1 MAAKKREETYEPS
14 QYQKAI
20 FDYIEHEKGN
30 LVVEAAAG
38 SGKTYTLIKALGLIP
53 QDKRVLM
60 TAFNKDIVKELTKKV
75 KGFPNV
81 EVRTLHGLGMILT
94 TRGLRIGGRK
104 PEGYK
109 YTQLIYNHWQDLTKT
124 NIKKLARNA
133 RKSFVE
139 NTKKLV
145 DFGRFYIATT
155 KTDMI
160 EIMVK
165 YDIPC
170 VADEVD
176 VALQIM
182 AMGAKDIEN
191 IDYTDMIWMP
201 HIYDLHLK
209 ECEYDYIMVDE
220 CQDMNVAER
229 KLVLRCLK
237 EGGRLIAV
245 GDSNQC
251 IYGFSGSD
259 PESFRAIQSL
269 PNTVS
274 MPLSISYR
282 CPEAVVTFAKNLV
295 PSIEAKP
302 NAEEGVILDGVSI
315 EDVQDG
321 DMVLCRNNAPLLQV
335 YCKLLEQGKKA
346 YIRGS
351 DVGKN
356 LKSIVTSTHQEYL
369 HSNLKQDGVFIR
381 LYEDLFNSRK
391 AIMERYGIS
400 QEDAMNHE
408 TIQNKLD
415 MIRAL
420 EVLGFELKT
429 AEQLERKI
437 DEIFPKNDKGEG
449 IMLSTIHKAK
459 GLEADNVFIACAS
472 LMPSKSAVEEWQ
484 VKQERNLMYVA
495 YTRAKKLLA
504 FLDEEETPD
513 FDNFSSKLES
523 KLKYAETMV
532 AAILGKSFKPTMN
545 EAMAKSIVE
554 RAKARKIFA
563 PIEVN
568 TVSMENDKKEEEPTD
583 LSFDAALRKPSK
595 RRKITL

>member
-1 MAAKKREETYEPS
+1 MAKKKTAIEYEPS

-20 FDYIEHEKGN
+20 FDYIQHEKGN

-38 SGKTYTLIKALGLIP
+38 SGKTYTLVKALSLIP

-75 KGFPNV
+75 KEFPNV

-94 TRGLRIGGRK
+94 TRGLRIGGMK

-124 NIKKLARNA
+124 NINKLSRNA

-145 DFGRFYIATT
+145 DFGRFYLATT
-155 KTDMI
+155 RSEMI
-160 EIMVK
+160 ELMTK

-176 VALQIM
+176 VALKVM
-182 AMGAKDIEN
+182 AIGGKNLDS

-201 HIYDLHLK
+201 HIYDLHLQ
-209 ECEYDYIMVDE
+209 ECEYDFIMVDE
-220 CQDMNVAER
+220 CQDLNVAER
-229 KLVLRCLK
+229 NLVLRCLK

-259 PESFRAIQSL
+259 PDSFRAIQSI

-282 CPEAVVTFAKNLV
+282 CPESVVKFAQNIV
-295 PSIEAKP
+295 PSIEAKQG
-302 NAEEGVILDGVSI
+302 AEEGVILDCVSLD
-315 EDVQDG
+315 DVHDG

-335 YCKLLEQGKKA
+335 YCKLLEQGKRA

-356 LKSIVTSTHQEYL
+356 LQNIVIGTHKDYL
-369 HSNLKQDGVFIR
+369 HTNLKRDGVFIR

-400 QEDAMNHE
+400 QEDAMKHE
-408 TIQNKLD
+408 TIQAKLD

-420 EVLGFELKT
+420 EVLGADLTTTEELTK
-429 AEQLERKI
+429 KI
-437 DEIFPKNDKGEG
+437 EDIFPKNDKGEG
-449 IMLSTIHKAK
+449 IMLSTVHKAK

-472 LMPSKSAVEEWQ
+472 LMPSKSALDEWQ
-484 VKQERNLMYVA
+484 VQQERNLMYVA
-495 YTRAKKLLA
+495 YTRAKKVLG
-504 FLDEEETPD
+504 FLNEEETPD
-513 FDNFSSKLES
+513 VDNFSSKLEA
-523 KLKYAETMV
+523 KLRQAEMMV
-532 AAILGKSFKPTMN
+532 AAILGKTFKATMN

-554 RAKARKIFA
+554 RVTARKIFA
-563 PIEVN
+563 PITTN
-568 TVSMENDKKEEEPTD
+568 TVSMDNDEKGNESTD
-583 LSFDAALRKPSK
+583 LSFNSALRKKTK
-595 RRKITL
+595 RRK

>member
-1 MAAKKREETYEPS
+1 MAKKKTAIEYEPS

-20 FDYIEHEKGN
+20 FDYIQHEKGN

-38 SGKTYTLIKALGLIP
+38 SGKTYTLVKALSLIP

-75 KGFPNV
+75 KEFPNV

-94 TRGLRIGGRK
+94 TRGLGIGGMK

-124 NIKKLARNA
+124 NINKLSRNA

-145 DFGRFYIATT
+145 DFGRFYLATT
-155 KTDMI
+155 RSEMI
-160 EIMVK
+160 ELMTK

-176 VALQIM
+176 VALKVM
-182 AMGAKDIEN
+182 AIGGKNLDS

-201 HIYDLHLK
+201 HIYDLHLQ
-209 ECEYDYIMVDE
+209 ECEYDFIMVDE
-220 CQDMNVAER
+220 CQDLNVAER
-229 KLVLRCLK
+229 NLVLRCLK

-259 PESFRAIQSL
+259 PDSFRAIQSI

-282 CPEAVVTFAKNLV
+282 CPESVVKFAQNLV
-295 PSIEAKP
+295 PSIEAKQG
-302 NAEEGVILDGVSI
+302 AEEGVILDCVSLD
-315 EDVQDG
+315 DVHDG

-335 YCKLLEQGKKA
+335 YCKLLEQGKRA

-356 LKSIVTSTHQEYL
+356 LQNIVIGTHKDYL
-369 HSNLKQDGVFIR
+369 HTNLKRDGVFIR

-400 QEDAMNHE
+400 QEDAMKHE
-408 TIQNKLD
+408 TIQAKLD

-420 EVLGFELKT
+420 EVLGADLTTTEELTK
-429 AEQLERKI
+429 KI
-437 DEIFPKNDKGEG
+437 EDIFPKNDKGEG
-449 IMLSTIHKAK
+449 IMLSTVHKAK

-472 LMPSKSAVEEWQ
+472 LMPSKSALDEWQ
-484 VKQERNLMYVA
+484 VQQERNLMYVA
-495 YTRAKKLLA
+495 YTRAKKVLG
-504 FLDEEETPD
+504 FLNEEETPD
-513 FDNFSSKLES
+513 FDNFSSKLEA
-523 KLKYAETMV
+523 KLRQAEMMV
-532 AAILGKSFKPTMN
+532 AAILGKTFKATMN

-554 RAKARKIFA
+554 RVTARKIFA
-563 PIEVN
+563 PITTN
-568 TVSMENDKKEEEPTD
+568 TVSMDNNDKGNESTD
-583 LSFDAALRKPSK
+583 LSFKSALRKKTK
-595 RRKITL
+595 RRK

>member
-1 MAAKKREETYEPS
+1 MAKKKTAIEYEPS

-20 FDYIEHEKGN
+20 FDYIQHEKGN

-38 SGKTYTLIKALGLIP
+38 SGKTYTLVKALSLIP

-75 KGFPNV
+75 KEFPNV

-94 TRGLRIGGRK
+94 TRGLRIGGMK

-124 NIKKLARNA
+124 NINKLSRNA

-145 DFGRFYIATT
+145 DFGRFYLATT
-155 KTDMI
+155 RSEMI
-160 EIMVK
+160 ELMTK

-176 VALQIM
+176 VALKVM
-182 AMGAKDIEN
+182 AIGGKNLDS

-201 HIYDLHLK
+201 HIYDLHLQ
-209 ECEYDYIMVDE
+209 ECEYDFIMVDE
-220 CQDMNVAER
+220 CQDLNVAER
-229 KLVLRCLK
+229 NLVLRCLK

-259 PESFRAIQSL
+259 PDSFRAIQSI

-282 CPEAVVTFAKNLV
+282 CPESVVKFAQNLV
-295 PSIEAKP
+295 PSIEAKQG
-302 NAEEGVILDGVSI
+302 AEEGVILDCVSLD
-315 EDVQDG
+315 DVHDG

-335 YCKLLEQGKKA
+335 YCKLLEQGKRA

-356 LKSIVTSTHQEYL
+356 LQNIVIGTHKDYL
-369 HSNLKQDGVFIR
+369 HTNLKRDGVFIR

-400 QEDAMNHE
+400 QEDAMKHE
-408 TIQNKLD
+408 TIQAKLD

-420 EVLGFELKT
+420 EVLGADLT
-429 AEQLERKI
+429 TTEQLTKKI
-437 DEIFPKNDKGEG
+437 GDIFPKNDKGEG
-449 IMLSTIHKAK
+449 IMLSTVHKAK

-472 LMPSKSAVEEWQ
+472 LMPSKSALDEWQ
-484 VKQERNLMYVA
+484 VQQERNLMYVA
-495 YTRAKKLLA
+495 YTRAKKVLG
-504 FLDEEETPD
+504 FLNEEETPD
-513 FDNFSSKLES
+513 FDNFSSKLEA
-523 KLKYAETMV
+523 KLRQAEMMV
-532 AAILGKSFKPTMN
+532 AAILGKTFKATMN

-554 RAKARKIFA
+554 RVTARKIFA
-563 PIEVN
+563 PITTN
-568 TVSMENDKKEEEPTD
+568 MVSMDNDEKGNESTD
-583 LSFDAALRKPSK
+583 LSFNSALRKKTK
-595 RRKITL
+595 RRK

>member
-1 MAAKKREETYEPS
+1 MAKKKTAIEYEPS

-20 FDYIEHEKGN
+20 FDYIQHEKGN

-38 SGKTYTLIKALGLIP
+38 SGKTYTLVKALSLIP

-75 KGFPNV
+75 KEFPNV

-94 TRGLRIGGRK
+94 TRGLRIGGMK

-124 NIKKLARNA
+124 NINKLSRNA

-145 DFGRFYIATT
+145 DFGRFYLATT
-155 KTDMI
+155 RSEMI
-160 EIMVK
+160 ELMTK

-176 VALQIM
+176 VALKVM
-182 AMGAKDIEN
+182 AIGGKNLDS

-201 HIYDLHLK
+201 HIYDLHLQ
-209 ECEYDYIMVDE
+209 ECEYDFIMVDE
-220 CQDMNVAER
+220 CQDLNVAER
-229 KLVLRCLK
+229 NLVLRCLK

-259 PESFRAIQSL
+259 PDSFRAIQSI

-282 CPEAVVTFAKNLV
+282 CPESVVKFAQNLV
-295 PSIEAKP
+295 PSIEAKQG
-302 NAEEGVILDGVSI
+302 AEEGVILDCVSLD
-315 EDVQDG
+315 DVHDG

-335 YCKLLEQGKKA
+335 YCKLLEQGKRA

-356 LKSIVTSTHQEYL
+356 LQNIVIGTHKDYL
-369 HSNLKQDGVFIR
+369 HTNLKRDGVFIR

-400 QEDAMNHE
+400 QEDAMKHE
-408 TIQNKLD
+408 TIQAKLD

-420 EVLGFELKT
+420 EVLGADLTTTEELTK
-429 AEQLERKI
+429 KI
-437 DEIFPKNDKGEG
+437 EDIFPKNDKGEG
-449 IMLSTIHKAK
+449 IMLSTVHKAK

-472 LMPSKSAVEEWQ
+472 LMPSKSALDEWQ
-484 VKQERNLMYVA
+484 VQQERNLMYVA
-495 YTRAKKLLA
+495 YTRAKKVLG
-504 FLDEEETPD
+504 FLNEEETPD
-513 FDNFSSKLES
+513 FDNFSSKLEA
-523 KLKYAETMV
+523 KLRQAEIMV
-532 AAILGKSFKPTMN
+532 AAILGKTFKATMN

-554 RAKARKIFA
+554 RVTARKIFA
-563 PIEVN
+563 PITTN
-568 TVSMENDKKEEEPTD
+568 TVSMDNDEKGNESTD
-583 LSFDAALRKPSK
+583 LSFNSALRKKTK
-595 RRKITL
+595 RRK

>member
-1 MAAKKREETYEPS
+1 MAKKKTAIEYEPS

-20 FDYIEHEKGN
+20 FDYIQHEKGN

-38 SGKTYTLIKALGLIP
+38 SGKTYTLVKALSLIP

-75 KGFPNV
+75 KEFPNV

-94 TRGLRIGGRK
+94 TRGLGIGGMK

-124 NIKKLARNA
+124 NINKLSRNA

-145 DFGRFYIATT
+145 DFGRFYLATT
-155 KTDMI
+155 RSEMI
-160 EIMVK
+160 ELMTK

-176 VALQIM
+176 VALKVM
-182 AMGAKDIEN
+182 AIGGKNLDS

-201 HIYDLHLK
+201 HIYDLHLQ
-209 ECEYDYIMVDE
+209 ECEYDFIMVDE
-220 CQDMNVAER
+220 CQDLNVAER
-229 KLVLRCLK
+229 NLVLRCLK

-259 PESFRAIQSL
+259 PDSFRAIQSI

-282 CPEAVVTFAKNLV
+282 CPESVVKFAQNLV
-295 PSIEAKP
+295 PSIEAKQG
-302 NAEEGVILDGVSI
+302 AEEGVILDCVSLD
-315 EDVQDG
+315 DVHDG

-335 YCKLLEQGKKA
+335 YCKLLEQGKRA

-356 LKSIVTSTHQEYL
+356 LQNIVIGTHKDYL
-369 HSNLKQDGVFIR
+369 HTNLKQDGVFIR

-400 QEDAMNHE
+400 QEDAMKHE
-408 TIQNKLD
+408 TIQAKLD

-420 EVLGFELKT
+420 EVLGADLT
-429 AEQLERKI
+429 TTEQLTKKI
-437 DEIFPKNDKGEG
+437 GDIFPKNDKGEG
-449 IMLSTIHKAK
+449 IMLSTVHKAK

-472 LMPSKSAVEEWQ
+472 LMPSKSALDEWQ
-484 VKQERNLMYVA
+484 VQQERNLMYVA
-495 YTRAKKLLA
+495 YTRAKKVLG
-504 FLDEEETPD
+504 FLNEEETPD
-513 FDNFSSKLES
+513 FDNFSSKLEA
-523 KLKYAETMV
+523 KLRQAEMMV
-532 AAILGKSFKPTMN
+532 AAILGKTFKATMN

-554 RAKARKIFA
+554 RVTARKIFA
-563 PIEVN
+563 PITTN
-568 TVSMENDKKEEEPTD
+568 TVSMDNDEKGNESTD
-583 LSFDAALRKPSK
+583 LSFNSALRKKTK
-595 RRKITL
+595 RRK

>member
-1 MAAKKREETYEPS
+1 MAKKKTAIEYEPS

-20 FDYIEHEKGN
+20 FDYIQHEKGN

-38 SGKTYTLIKALGLIP
+38 SGKTYTLVKALSLIP

-75 KGFPNV
+75 KEFPNV

-94 TRGLRIGGRK
+94 TRGLGIGGMK

-124 NIKKLARNA
+124 NINKLSRNA

-145 DFGRFYIATT
+145 DFGRFYLSTT
-155 KTDMI
+155 RSEMI
-160 EIMVK
+160 ELMTK

-176 VALQIM
+176 VALKVM
-182 AMGAKDIEN
+182 AIGGKNLDS

-201 HIYDLHLK
+201 HIYDLHLQ
-209 ECEYDYIMVDE
+209 ECEYDFIMVDE
-220 CQDMNVAER
+220 CQDLNVAER
-229 KLVLRCLK
+229 NLVLRCLK

-259 PESFRAIQSL
+259 PDSFRAIQSI

-282 CPEAVVTFAKNLV
+282 CPESVVKFAQNLV
-295 PSIEAKP
+295 PSIEAKQG
-302 NAEEGVILDGVSI
+302 AEEGVILDCVSLD
-315 EDVQDG
+315 DVHDG

-335 YCKLLEQGKKA
+335 YCKLLEQGKRA

-356 LKSIVTSTHQEYL
+356 LQNIVIGTHKDYL
-369 HSNLKQDGVFIR
+369 HTNLKQDGVFIR

-400 QEDAMNHE
+400 QEDAMKHE
-408 TIQNKLD
+408 TIQAKLD

-420 EVLGFELKT
+420 EVLGADLTTTEELTK
-429 AEQLERKI
+429 KI
-437 DEIFPKNDKGEG
+437 GDIFPKNDKGEG
-449 IMLSTIHKAK
+449 IMLSTVHKAK

-472 LMPSKSAVEEWQ
+472 LMPSKSALDEWQ
-484 VKQERNLMYVA
+484 VQQERNLMYVA
-495 YTRAKKLLA
+495 YTRAKKVLG
-504 FLDEEETPD
+504 FLNEEETPD
-513 FDNFSSKLES
+513 FDNFSSKLEA
-523 KLKYAETMV
+523 KLRQAEMMV
-532 AAILGKSFKPTMN
+532 AAILGKTFKATMN

-554 RAKARKIFA
+554 RVTARKIFA
-563 PIEVN
+563 PITTN
-568 TVSMENDKKEEEPTD
+568 TVSMDNDEKGNESTD
-583 LSFDAALRKPSK
+583 LSFNSALRKKTK
-595 RRKITL
+595 RRK

>member
-1 MAAKKREETYEPS
+1 MAKKKTAIEYEPS

-20 FDYIEHEKGN
+20 FDYIQHEKGN

-38 SGKTYTLIKALGLIP
+38 SGKTYTLVKALSLIP

-75 KGFPNV
+75 KEFPNV

-94 TRGLRIGGRK
+94 TRGLGIGGMK

-124 NIKKLARNA
+124 NINKLSRNA

-145 DFGRFYIATT
+145 DFGRFYLATT
-155 KTDMI
+155 RSEMI
-160 EIMVK
+160 ELMTK

-176 VALQIM
+176 VALKVM
-182 AMGAKDIEN
+182 AIGGKNLDS

-201 HIYDLHLK
+201 HIYDLHLQ
-209 ECEYDYIMVDE
+209 ECEYDFIMVDE
-220 CQDMNVAER
+220 CQDLNVAER
-229 KLVLRCLK
+229 NLVLRCLK
-237 EGGRLIAV
+237 KGGRLIAV

-259 PESFRAIQSL
+259 PDSFRAIQSI

-282 CPEAVVTFAKNLV
+282 CPESVVKFAQNLV
-295 PSIEAKP
+295 PSIEAKQG
-302 NAEEGVILDGVSI
+302 AEEGVILDCVSLD
-315 EDVQDG
+315 DVHDG

-335 YCKLLEQGKKA
+335 YCKLLEQGKRA

-356 LKSIVTSTHQEYL
+356 LQNIVIGTHKDYL
-369 HSNLKQDGVFIR
+369 HTNLKQDGVFIR

-400 QEDAMNHE
+400 QEDAMKHE
-408 TIQNKLD
+408 TIQAKLD

-420 EVLGFELKT
+420 EVLGADLTTTEELTK
-429 AEQLERKI
+429 KI
-437 DEIFPKNDKGEG
+437 EDIFPKNDKGEG
-449 IMLSTIHKAK
+449 IMLSTVHKAK

-472 LMPSKSAVEEWQ
+472 LMPSKSALDEWQ
-484 VKQERNLMYVA
+484 VQQERNLMYVA
-495 YTRAKKLLA
+495 YTRAKKVLG
-504 FLDEEETPD
+504 FLNEEETPD
-513 FDNFSSKLES
+513 FDNFSSKLEA
-523 KLKYAETMV
+523 KLRQAEMMV
-532 AAILGKSFKPTMN
+532 AAILGKTFKATMN

-554 RAKARKIFA
+554 RVTARKIFA
-563 PIEVN
+563 PITTN
-568 TVSMENDKKEEEPTD
+568 TVSMDNDEKGNESTD
-583 LSFDAALRKPSK
+583 LSFNSALRKKTK
-595 RRKITL
+595 RRK

>member
-1 MAAKKREETYEPS
+1 MAKKKTAIEYEPS

-20 FDYIEHEKGN
+20 FDYIQHEKGN

-38 SGKTYTLIKALGLIP
+38 SGKTYTLVKALSLIP

-75 KGFPNV
+75 KEFPNV

-94 TRGLRIGGRK
+94 TRGLGIGGMK

-124 NIKKLARNA
+124 NINKLSRNA

-145 DFGRFYIATT
+145 DFGRFYLATT
-155 KTDMI
+155 RSEMI
-160 EIMVK
+160 ELMTK

-176 VALQIM
+176 VALKVM
-182 AMGAKDIEN
+182 AIGGKNLDS

-201 HIYDLHLK
+201 HIYDLHLQ
-209 ECEYDYIMVDE
+209 ECEYDFIMVDE
-220 CQDMNVAER
+220 CQDLNVAER
-229 KLVLRCLK
+229 NLVLRCLK

-259 PESFRAIQSL
+259 PDSFRAIQSI

-282 CPEAVVTFAKNLV
+282 CPESVVKFAQNLV
-295 PSIEAKP
+295 PSIEAKQG
-302 NAEEGVILDGVSI
+302 AEEGVILDCVSI
-315 EDVQDG
+315 DDVHDG

-335 YCKLLEQGKKA
+335 YCKLLEQGKRA

-356 LKSIVTSTHQEYL
+356 LQNIVIGTHKDYL
-369 HSNLKQDGVFIR
+369 HTNLKQDGVFIR

-400 QEDAMNHE
+400 QEDAMKHE
-408 TIQNKLD
+408 TIQAKLD

-420 EVLGFELKT
+420 EVLGADLTTTEELTK
-429 AEQLERKI
+429 KI
-437 DEIFPKNDKGEG
+437 EDIFPKNDKGEG
-449 IMLSTIHKAK
+449 IMLSTVHKAK

-472 LMPSKSAVEEWQ
+472 LMPSKSALDEWQ
-484 VKQERNLMYVA
+484 VQQERNLMYVA
-495 YTRAKKLLA
+495 YTRAKKVLG
-504 FLDEEETPD
+504 FLNEEETPD
-513 FDNFSSKLES
+513 FDNFSSKLEA
-523 KLKYAETMV
+523 KLRQAEMMV
-532 AAILGKSFKPTMN
+532 AAILGKTFKATMN

-554 RAKARKIFA
+554 RVTARKIFA
-563 PIEVN
+563 PITTN
-568 TVSMENDKKEEEPTD
+568 TVSMDNDEKGNEPTD
-583 LSFDAALRKPSK
+583 LSFNSALRKKTK
-595 RRKITL
+595 RRK

>member
-1 MAAKKREETYEPS
+1 MAKKKTAIEYEPS

-20 FDYIEHEKGN
+20 FDYIQHEKGN

-38 SGKTYTLIKALGLIP
+38 SGKTYTLVKALSLIP

-75 KGFPNV
+75 KEFPNV

-94 TRGLRIGGRK
+94 TRGLGIGGMK
-104 PEGYK
+104 PEAYK

-124 NIKKLARNA
+124 NINKLSRNA

-145 DFGRFYIATT
+145 DFGRFYLATT
-155 KTDMI
+155 RSEMI
-160 EIMVK
+160 ELMTK

-176 VALQIM
+176 VALKVM
-182 AMGAKDIEN
+182 AIGGKNLDS

-201 HIYDLHLK
+201 HIYDLHLQ
-209 ECEYDYIMVDE
+209 ECEYDFIMVDE
-220 CQDMNVAER
+220 CQDLNVAER
-229 KLVLRCLK
+229 NLVLRCLK

-259 PESFRAIQSL
+259 PDSFRAIQSI

-282 CPEAVVTFAKNLV
+282 CPESVVKFAQNLV
-295 PSIEAKP
+295 PSIEAKQG
-302 NAEEGVILDGVSI
+302 AEEGVILDCVSLD
-315 EDVQDG
+315 DVHDG

-335 YCKLLEQGKKA
+335 YCKLLEQGKRA

-356 LKSIVTSTHQEYL
+356 LQNIVIGTHKDYL
-369 HSNLKQDGVFIR
+369 HTNLKRDGVFIR

-400 QEDAMNHE
+400 QEDAMKHE
-408 TIQNKLD
+408 TIQAKLD

-420 EVLGFELKT
+420 EVLGADLTTTEELTK
-429 AEQLERKI
+429 KI
-437 DEIFPKNDKGEG
+437 EDIFPKNDKGEG
-449 IMLSTIHKAK
+449 IMLSTVHKAK

-472 LMPSKSAVEEWQ
+472 LMPSKSALDEWQ
-484 VKQERNLMYVA
+484 VQQERNLMYVA
-495 YTRAKKLLA
+495 YTRAKKVLG
-504 FLDEEETPD
+504 FLNEEETPD
-513 FDNFSSKLES
+513 FDNFSSKLEA
-523 KLKYAETMV
+523 KLRQAEMMV
-532 AAILGKSFKPTMN
+532 AAILGKTFKATMN

-554 RAKARKIFA
+554 RVTARKIFA
-563 PIEVN
+563 PITTN
-568 TVSMENDKKEEEPTD
+568 MVSMDNDEKGNESTD
-583 LSFDAALRKPSK
+583 LSFNSALRKKTK
-595 RRKITL
+595 RRK

>member
-1 MAAKKREETYEPS
+1 MAKKKTAIEYEPS

-20 FDYIEHEKGN
+20 FDYIQHEKGN

-38 SGKTYTLIKALGLIP
+38 SGKTYTLVKALSLIP

-75 KGFPNV
+75 KEFPNV

-94 TRGLRIGGRK
+94 TRGLRIGGMK

-124 NIKKLARNA
+124 NINKLSRNA

-145 DFGRFYIATT
+145 DFGRFYLATT
-155 KTDMI
+155 RSEMI
-160 EIMVK
+160 ELMTK

-176 VALQIM
+176 VALKVM
-182 AMGAKDIEN
+182 AIGGKNLDS

-201 HIYDLHLK
+201 HIYDLHLQ
-209 ECEYDYIMVDE
+209 ECEYDFIMVDE
-220 CQDMNVAER
+220 CQDLNVAER
-229 KLVLRCLK
+229 NLVLRCLK

-259 PESFRAIQSL
+259 PDSFRAIQSI

-282 CPEAVVTFAKNLV
+282 CPESVVKFAQNLV
-295 PSIEAKP
+295 PSIEAKQG
-302 NAEEGVILDGVSI
+302 AEEGVILDCVSLD
-315 EDVQDG
+315 DVHDG

-335 YCKLLEQGKKA
+335 YCKLLEQGKRA

-356 LKSIVTSTHQEYL
+356 LQNIVIGTHKDYL
-369 HSNLKQDGVFIR
+369 HTNLKQDGVFIR

-400 QEDAMNHE
+400 QEDAMKHE
-408 TIQNKLD
+408 TIQAKLD

-420 EVLGFELKT
+420 EVLGADLTTTEELTK
-429 AEQLERKI
+429 KI
-437 DEIFPKNDKGEG
+437 GDIFPKNDKGEG
-449 IMLSTIHKAK
+449 IMLSTVHKAK

-472 LMPSKSAVEEWQ
+472 LMPSKSALDEWQ
-484 VKQERNLMYVA
+484 VQQERNLMYVA
-495 YTRAKKLLA
+495 YTRAKKVLG
-504 FLDEEETPD
+504 FLNEEETPD
-513 FDNFSSKLES
+513 FDNFSSKLEA
-523 KLKYAETMV
+523 KLRQAEMMV
-532 AAILGKSFKPTMN
+532 AAILGKTFKATMN

-554 RAKARKIFA
+554 RVTARKIFA
-563 PIEVN
+563 PITTN
-568 TVSMENDKKEEEPTD
+568 MVSMDNGEKGNESTD
-583 LSFDAALRKPSK
+583 LSFNSALRKKTK
-595 RRKITL
+595 RRK

>member
-1 MAAKKREETYEPS
+1 MAKKKTAIEYEPS

-20 FDYIEHEKGN
+20 FDYIQHEKGN

-38 SGKTYTLIKALGLIP
+38 SGKTYTLVKALSLIP

-75 KGFPNV
+75 KEFPNV

-94 TRGLRIGGRK
+94 TRGLGIGGMK
-104 PEGYK
+104 PEAYK
-109 YTQLIYNHWQDLTKT
+109 YTQLIYNHWQDLSKT
-124 NIKKLARNA
+124 NINKLSRNA

-145 DFGRFYIATT
+145 DFGRFYLATT
-155 KTDMI
+155 RSEMI
-160 EIMVK
+160 ELMTK

-176 VALQIM
+176 VALKVM
-182 AMGAKDIEN
+182 AIGGKNLDS

-201 HIYDLHLK
+201 HIYDLHLQ
-209 ECEYDYIMVDE
+209 ECEYDFIMVDE
-220 CQDMNVAER
+220 CQDLNVAER
-229 KLVLRCLK
+229 NLVLRCLK
-237 EGGRLIAV
+237 KGGRLIAV

-259 PESFRAIQSL
+259 PDSFRAIQSI

-282 CPEAVVTFAKNLV
+282 CPESVVKFAQNLV
-295 PSIEAKP
+295 PSIEAKQG
-302 NAEEGVILDGVSI
+302 AEEGVILDCVSLD
-315 EDVQDG
+315 DVHDG

-335 YCKLLEQGKKA
+335 YCKLLEQGKRA

-356 LKSIVTSTHQEYL
+356 LQNIVIGTHKDYL
-369 HSNLKQDGVFIR
+369 HTNLKRDGVFIR

-400 QEDAMNHE
+400 QEDAMKHE
-408 TIQNKLD
+408 TIQAKLD

-420 EVLGFELKT
+420 EVLGADLTTTEELTK
-429 AEQLERKI
+429 KI
-437 DEIFPKNDKGEG
+437 EDIFPKNDKGEG
-449 IMLSTIHKAK
+449 IMLSTVHKAK

-472 LMPSKSAVEEWQ
+472 LMPSKSALDEWQ
-484 VKQERNLMYVA
+484 VQQERNLMYVA
-495 YTRAKKLLA
+495 YTRAKKVLG
-504 FLDEEETPD
+504 FLNEEETPD
-513 FDNFSSKLES
+513 FDNFSSKLEA
-523 KLKYAETMV
+523 KLRQAEMMV
-532 AAILGKSFKPTMN
+532 AAILGKTFKATMN

-554 RAKARKIFA
+554 RVTARKIFA
-563 PIEVN
+563 PITTN
-568 TVSMENDKKEEEPTD
+568 MVSMDNDEKGNESTD
-583 LSFDAALRKPSK
+583 LSFNSALRKKTK
-595 RRKITL
+595 RRK

>member
-1 MAAKKREETYEPS
+1 MAKKKTAIEYEPS

-20 FDYIEHEKGN
+20 FDYIQHEKGN

-38 SGKTYTLIKALGLIP
+38 SGKTYTLVKALSLIP
-53 QDKRVLM
+53 QNKRVLM

-75 KGFPNV
+75 KEFPNV

-94 TRGLRIGGRK
+94 TRGLRIGGMK

-124 NIKKLARNA
+124 NINKLSRNA

-145 DFGRFYIATT
+145 DFGRFYLATT
-155 KTDMI
+155 RSEMI
-160 EIMVK
+160 ELMTK

-176 VALQIM
+176 VALKVM
-182 AMGAKDIEN
+182 AIGGKNLDS

-201 HIYDLHLK
+201 HIYDLHLQ
-209 ECEYDYIMVDE
+209 ECEYDFIMVDE
-220 CQDMNVAER
+220 CQDLNVAER
-229 KLVLRCLK
+229 NLVLRCLK

-259 PESFRAIQSL
+259 PDSFRAIQSI

-282 CPEAVVTFAKNLV
+282 CPESVVKFAQNLV
-295 PSIEAKP
+295 PSIEAKQG
-302 NAEEGVILDGVSI
+302 AEEGVILDCVSLD
-315 EDVQDG
+315 DVHDG

-335 YCKLLEQGKKA
+335 YCKLLEQGKRA

-356 LKSIVTSTHQEYL
+356 LQNIVIGTHKDYL
-369 HSNLKQDGVFIR
+369 HTNLKQDGVFIR

-400 QEDAMNHE
+400 QEDAMKHE
-408 TIQNKLD
+408 TIQAKLD

-420 EVLGFELKT
+420 EVLGADLTTTEELTK
-429 AEQLERKI
+429 KI
-437 DEIFPKNDKGEG
+437 GDIFPKNDKGEG
-449 IMLSTIHKAK
+449 IMLSTVHKAK

-472 LMPSKSAVEEWQ
+472 LMPSKSALDEWQ
-484 VKQERNLMYVA
+484 VQQERNLMYVA
-495 YTRAKKLLA
+495 YTRAKKVLG
-504 FLDEEETPD
+504 FLNEEETPD
-513 FDNFSSKLES
+513 FDNFSSKLEA
-523 KLKYAETMV
+523 KLRQAEMMV
-532 AAILGKSFKPTMN
+532 AAILGKTFKATMN

-554 RAKARKIFA
+554 RVTARKIFA
-563 PIEVN
+563 PITTN
-568 TVSMENDKKEEEPTD
+568 TVSMDNDEKGNESTD
-583 LSFDAALRKPSK
+583 LSFNSALRKKTK
-595 RRKITL
+595 RRK

>member
-1 MAAKKREETYEPS
+1 MAKKKTAIEYEPS

-20 FDYIEHEKGN
+20 FDYIQHEKGN

-38 SGKTYTLIKALGLIP
+38 SGKTYTLVKALSLIP

-75 KGFPNV
+75 KEFPNV

-94 TRGLRIGGRK
+94 TRGLGIGGMK

-124 NIKKLARNA
+124 NINKLSRNA

-145 DFGRFYIATT
+145 DFGRFYLATT
-155 KTDMI
+155 RSEMI
-160 EIMVK
+160 ELMTK

-176 VALQIM
+176 VALKVM
-182 AMGAKDIEN
+182 AIGGKNLDS

-201 HIYDLHLK
+201 HIYDLHLQ
-209 ECEYDYIMVDE
+209 ECEYDFIMVDE
-220 CQDMNVAER
+220 CQDLNVAER
-229 KLVLRCLK
+229 NLVLRCLK

-259 PESFRAIQSL
+259 PDSFRAIQSI

-282 CPEAVVTFAKNLV
+282 CPESVVKFAQNLV
-295 PSIEAKP
+295 PSIEAKQG
-302 NAEEGVILDGVSI
+302 AEEGVILDCVSLD
-315 EDVQDG
+315 DVHDG
-321 DMVLCRNNAPLLQV
+321 DMVLCRNKAPLLQV
-335 YCKLLEQGKKA
+335 YCKLLEQGKRA

-356 LKSIVTSTHQEYL
+356 LQNIVIGTHKDYL
-369 HSNLKQDGVFIR
+369 HTNLKQDGVFIR

-400 QEDAMNHE
+400 QEDAMKHE
-408 TIQNKLD
+408 TIQAKLD

-420 EVLGFELKT
+420 EVLGADLTTTEELTK
-429 AEQLERKI
+429 KI
-437 DEIFPKNDKGEG
+437 GDIFPKNDKGEG
-449 IMLSTIHKAK
+449 IMLSTVHKAK

-472 LMPSKSAVEEWQ
+472 LMPSKSALDEWQ
-484 VKQERNLMYVA
+484 VQQERNLMYVA
-495 YTRAKKLLA
+495 YTRAKKVLG
-504 FLDEEETPD
+504 FLNEEETPD
-513 FDNFSSKLES
+513 FDNFSSKLEA
-523 KLKYAETMV
+523 KLRQAEMMV
-532 AAILGKSFKPTMN
+532 AAILGKTFKATMN

-554 RAKARKIFA
+554 RVTARKIFA
-563 PIEVN
+563 PITTN
-568 TVSMENDKKEEEPTD
+568 TVSMDNDEKGNESTD
-583 LSFDAALRKPSK
+583 LSFNSALRKKTK
-595 RRKITL
+595 RRK

>member
-1 MAAKKREETYEPS
+1 MAKKKTTIEYEPS

-20 FDYIEHEKGN
+20 FDYIQHEKGN

-38 SGKTYTLIKALGLIP
+38 SGKTYTLVKALSLIP

-75 KGFPNV
+75 KEFPNV

-94 TRGLRIGGRK
+94 TRGLGIGGMK

-124 NIKKLARNA
+124 NINKLSRNA

-145 DFGRFYIATT
+145 DFGRFYLATT
-155 KTDMI
+155 RSEMI
-160 EIMVK
+160 ELMTK

-176 VALQIM
+176 VALKVM
-182 AMGAKDIEN
+182 AIGGKNLDN

-201 HIYDLHLK
+201 HIYDLHLQ
-209 ECEYDYIMVDE
+209 ECEYDFIMVDE
-220 CQDMNVAER
+220 CQDLNVAER
-229 KLVLRCLK
+229 NLVLRCLK

-259 PESFRAIQSL
+259 PDSFRAIQSI

-282 CPEAVVTFAKNLV
+282 CPESVVKFAQNLV
-295 PSIEAKP
+295 PSIEAKQG
-302 NAEEGVILDGVSI
+302 AEEGVILDCVSLD
-315 EDVQDG
+315 DVHDG

-335 YCKLLEQGKKA
+335 YCKLLEQGKRA

-356 LKSIVTSTHQEYL
+356 LQNIVIGTHKDYL
-369 HSNLKQDGVFIR
+369 HTNLKRDGVFIR

-400 QEDAMNHE
+400 QEDAMKHE
-408 TIQNKLD
+408 TIQAKLD

-420 EVLGFELKT
+420 EVLGADLTTTEELTK
-429 AEQLERKI
+429 KI
-437 DEIFPKNDKGEG
+437 EDIFPKNDKGEG
-449 IMLSTIHKAK
+449 IMLSTVHKAK

-472 LMPSKSAVEEWQ
+472 LMPSKSALDEWQ
-484 VKQERNLMYVA
+484 VQQERNLMYVA
-495 YTRAKKLLA
+495 YTRAKKVLG
-504 FLDEEETPD
+504 FLNEEETPD
-513 FDNFSSKLES
+513 FDNFSSKLEA
-523 KLKYAETMV
+523 KLRQAEMMV
-532 AAILGKSFKPTMN
+532 AAILGKTFKATMN

-554 RAKARKIFA
+554 RVTARKIFA
-563 PIEVN
+563 PITTN
-568 TVSMENDKKEEEPTD
+568 TVSMDNDEKGNESTD
-583 LSFDAALRKPSK
+583 LSFNSALRKKTK
-595 RRKITL
+595 RRK

>member
-1 MAAKKREETYEPS
+1 MAKKKTAIEYEPS

-20 FDYIEHEKGN
+20 FDYIQHEKGN

-38 SGKTYTLIKALGLIP
+38 SGKTYTLVKALSLIP

-75 KGFPNV
+75 KEFPNV

-94 TRGLRIGGRK
+94 TRGLRIGGMK

-124 NIKKLARNA
+124 NINKLSRNA

-145 DFGRFYIATT
+145 DFGRFYLATT
-155 KTDMI
+155 QSEMI
-160 EIMVK
+160 ELMIK

-176 VALQIM
+176 VALKVM
-182 AMGAKDIEN
+182 AIGGKNLDS

-201 HIYDLHLK
+201 HIYDLHLQ
-209 ECEYDYIMVDE
+209 ECEYDFIMVDE
-220 CQDMNVAER
+220 CQDLNVAER
-229 KLVLRCLK
+229 NLVLRCLK

-259 PESFRAIQSL
+259 PDSFRAIQSI

-282 CPEAVVTFAKNLV
+282 CPESVVKFAQNLV
-295 PSIEAKP
+295 PSIEAKQG
-302 NAEEGVILDGVSI
+302 AEEGVILDCVSLD
-315 EDVQDG
+315 DVHDG

-335 YCKLLEQGKKA
+335 YCKLLEQGKRA

-356 LKSIVTSTHQEYL
+356 LQNIVIGTHKDYL
-369 HSNLKQDGVFIR
+369 YTNLKRDGVFIR

-400 QEDAMNHE
+400 QEDAMKHE
-408 TIQNKLD
+408 TIQAKLD

-420 EVLGFELKT
+420 EVLGADLTTTEELTK
-429 AEQLERKI
+429 KI
-437 DEIFPKNDKGEG
+437 EDIFPKNDKGEG
-449 IMLSTIHKAK
+449 IMLSTVHKAK

-472 LMPSKSAVEEWQ
+472 LMPSKSALDEWQ
-484 VKQERNLMYVA
+484 VQQERNLMYVA
-495 YTRAKKLLA
+495 YTRAKKVLG
-504 FLDEEETPD
+504 FLNEEETPD
-513 FDNFSSKLES
+513 FDNFSSKLEA
-523 KLKYAETMV
+523 KLRQAEMMV
-532 AAILGKSFKPTMN
+532 AAILGKTFKATMN

-554 RAKARKIFA
+554 RVTARKIFA
-563 PIEVN
+563 PITTN
-568 TVSMENDKKEEEPTD
+568 TVSMDNNDKGNESTD
-583 LSFDAALRKPSK
+583 LSFKSALRKKTK
-595 RRKITL
+595 RRK

>member
-1 MAAKKREETYEPS
+1 MAKKKTAIEYEPS

-20 FDYIEHEKGN
+20 FDYIQHEKGN

-38 SGKTYTLIKALGLIP
+38 SGKTYTLVKALSLIP

-75 KGFPNV
+75 KEFPNV

-94 TRGLRIGGRK
+94 TRGLGIGGMK

-124 NIKKLARNA
+124 NINKLSRNA

-145 DFGRFYIATT
+145 DFGRFYLATT
-155 KTDMI
+155 RSEMI
-160 EIMVK
+160 ELMTK

-176 VALQIM
+176 VALKVM
-182 AMGAKDIEN
+182 AIGGKNLDS

-201 HIYDLHLK
+201 HIYDLHLQ
-209 ECEYDYIMVDE
+209 ECEYDFIMVDE
-220 CQDMNVAER
+220 CQDLNVAER
-229 KLVLRCLK
+229 NLVLRCLK

-259 PESFRAIQSL
+259 PDSFRAIQSI

-282 CPEAVVTFAKNLV
+282 CPESVVKFAQNLV
-295 PSIEAKP
+295 PSIEAKEG
-302 NAEEGVILDGVSI
+302 AEEGVILDCVSLD
-315 EDVQDG
+315 DVHDS

-335 YCKLLEQGKKA
+335 YCKLLEQGKRA

-356 LKSIVTSTHQEYL
+356 LQNIVIGTHKDYL
-369 HSNLKQDGVFIR
+369 HTNLKQDGVFIR

-400 QEDAMNHE
+400 QEDAMKHE
-408 TIQNKLD
+408 TIQAKLD

-420 EVLGFELKT
+420 EVLGADLTTTEELTK
-429 AEQLERKI
+429 KI
-437 DEIFPKNDKGEG
+437 EDIFPKNDKGEG
-449 IMLSTIHKAK
+449 IMLSTVHKAK

-472 LMPSKSAVEEWQ
+472 LMPSKSALDEWQ
-484 VKQERNLMYVA
+484 VQQERNLMYVA
-495 YTRAKKLLA
+495 YTRAKKVLG
-504 FLDEEETPD
+504 FLNEEETPD
-513 FDNFSSKLES
+513 FDNFSSKLEA
-523 KLKYAETMV
+523 KLRQAEMMV
-532 AAILGKSFKPTMN
+532 AAILGKTFKATMN

-554 RAKARKIFA
+554 RVTARKIFA
-563 PIEVN
+563 PITTN
-568 TVSMENDKKEEEPTD
+568 MVSMDNDEKGNESTD
-583 LSFDAALRKPSK
+583 LSFNSALRKKTK
-595 RRKITL
+595 RRK

>member
-1 MAAKKREETYEPS
+1 MAKKKTAIEYEPS

-20 FDYIEHEKGN
+20 FDYIQHEKGN

-38 SGKTYTLIKALGLIP
+38 SGKTYTLVKALSLIP

-75 KGFPNV
+75 KEFPNV

-94 TRGLRIGGRK
+94 TRGLGIGGMK

-124 NIKKLARNA
+124 NINKLSRNA

-145 DFGRFYIATT
+145 DFGRFYLATT
-155 KTDMI
+155 QSEMI
-160 EIMVK
+160 ELMIK

-176 VALQIM
+176 VALKVM
-182 AMGAKDIEN
+182 AIGGKNLDS

-201 HIYDLHLK
+201 HIYDLHLQ
-209 ECEYDYIMVDE
+209 ECEYDFIMVDE
-220 CQDMNVAER
+220 CQDLNVAER
-229 KLVLRCLK
+229 NLVLRCLK

-259 PESFRAIQSL
+259 PDSFRAIQSI

-282 CPEAVVTFAKNLV
+282 CPESVVKFAQNLV
-295 PSIEAKP
+295 PSIEAKQG
-302 NAEEGVILDGVSI
+302 AEEGVILDCVSLD
-315 EDVQDG
+315 DVHDG

-335 YCKLLEQGKKA
+335 YCKLLEQGKRA

-356 LKSIVTSTHQEYL
+356 LQNIVIGTHKDYL
-369 HSNLKQDGVFIR
+369 HTNLKRDGVFIR

-400 QEDAMNHE
+400 QEDAMKHE
-408 TIQNKLD
+408 TIQAKLD

-420 EVLGFELKT
+420 EVLGADLTTTEELTK
-429 AEQLERKI
+429 KI
-437 DEIFPKNDKGEG
+437 EDIFPKNDKGEG
-449 IMLSTIHKAK
+449 IMLSTVHKAK

-472 LMPSKSAVEEWQ
+472 LMPSKSALDEWQ
-484 VKQERNLMYVA
+484 VQQERNLMYVA
-495 YTRAKKLLA
+495 YTRAKKVLG
-504 FLDEEETPD
+504 FLNEEETPD
-513 FDNFSSKLES
+513 FDNFSSKLEA
-523 KLKYAETMV
+523 KLRQAEMMV
-532 AAILGKSFKPTMN
+532 AAILGKTFKATMN

-554 RAKARKIFA
+554 RVTARKIFA
-563 PIEVN
+563 PITTN
-568 TVSMENDKKEEEPTD
+568 TVSMDNNDKGNESTD
-583 LSFDAALRKPSK
+583 LSFKSALRKKTK
-595 RRKITL
+595 RRK

>member
-1 MAAKKREETYEPS
+1 MAKKKTAIEYEPS

-20 FDYIEHEKGN
+20 FDYIQHEKGN

-38 SGKTYTLIKALGLIP
+38 SGKTYTLVKALSLIP

-75 KGFPNV
+75 KEFPNV

-94 TRGLRIGGRK
+94 TRGLGIGGMK
-104 PEGYK
+104 PEAYK
-109 YTQLIYNHWQDLTKT
+109 YTQLIYNHWQDLSKT
-124 NIKKLARNA
+124 NINKLSRNA

-145 DFGRFYIATT
+145 DFGRFYLATT
-155 KTDMI
+155 RSEMI
-160 EIMVK
+160 ELMTK

-176 VALQIM
+176 VALKVM
-182 AMGAKDIEN
+182 AIGGKNLDS

-201 HIYDLHLK
+201 HIYDLHLE
-209 ECEYDYIMVDE
+209 ECEYDFIMVDE
-220 CQDMNVAER
+220 CQDLNVAER
-229 KLVLRCLK
+229 NLVLRCLK
-237 EGGRLIAV
+237 KGGRLIAV

-259 PESFRAIQSL
+259 PDSFRAIQSI

-282 CPEAVVTFAKNLV
+282 CPESVVKFAQNLV
-295 PSIEAKP
+295 PSIEAKQG
-302 NAEEGVILDGVSI
+302 AEEGVILDCVSLD
-315 EDVQDG
+315 DVHDG

-335 YCKLLEQGKKA
+335 YCKLLEQGKRA

-356 LKSIVTSTHQEYL
+356 LQNIVIGTHKDYL
-369 HSNLKQDGVFIR
+369 YTNLKRDGVFIR

-400 QEDAMNHE
+400 QEDAMKHE
-408 TIQNKLD
+408 TIQAKLD

-420 EVLGFELKT
+420 EVLGADLTTTEELTK
-429 AEQLERKI
+429 KI
-437 DEIFPKNDKGEG
+437 EDIFPKNDKGEG
-449 IMLSTIHKAK
+449 IMLSTVHKAK

-472 LMPSKSAVEEWQ
+472 LMPSKSALDEWQ
-484 VKQERNLMYVA
+484 VQQERNLMYVA
-495 YTRAKKLLA
+495 YTRAKKVLG
-504 FLDEEETPD
+504 FLNEEETPD
-513 FDNFSSKLES
+513 FDNFSSKLEA
-523 KLKYAETMV
+523 KLRQAEMMV
-532 AAILGKSFKPTMN
+532 AAILGKTFKATMN

-554 RAKARKIFA
+554 RVTARKIFA
-563 PIEVN
+563 PITTN
-568 TVSMENDKKEEEPTD
+568 TVSMDNDEKGNESTD
-583 LSFDAALRKPSK
+583 LSFNSALRKKTK
-595 RRKITL
+595 RRK

>member
-1 MAAKKREETYEPS
+1 MAKKKTAIEYEPS

-20 FDYIEHEKGN
+20 FDYIQHEKGN

-38 SGKTYTLIKALGLIP
+38 SGKTYTLVKALSLIP

-75 KGFPNV
+75 KEFPNV

-94 TRGLRIGGRK
+94 TRGLGIGGMK

-124 NIKKLARNA
+124 NINKLSRNA

-145 DFGRFYIATT
+145 DFGRFYLATT
-155 KTDMI
+155 RSEMI
-160 EIMVK
+160 ELMTK

-176 VALQIM
+176 VALKVM
-182 AMGAKDIEN
+182 AIGGKNLDS

-201 HIYDLHLK
+201 HIYDLHLQ
-209 ECEYDYIMVDE
+209 ECEYDFIMVDE
-220 CQDMNVAER
+220 CQDLNVAER
-229 KLVLRCLK
+229 NLVLRCLK

-259 PESFRAIQSL
+259 PDSFRAIQSI

-282 CPEAVVTFAKNLV
+282 CPESVVKFAQNLV
-295 PSIEAKP
+295 PSIEAKQG
-302 NAEEGVILDGVSI
+302 AEEGVILDCVSLD
-315 EDVQDG
+315 DVHDG

-335 YCKLLEQGKKA
+335 YCKLLEQGKRA

-356 LKSIVTSTHQEYL
+356 LQNIVIGTHKDYL
-369 HSNLKQDGVFIR
+369 YTNLKRDGVFIR

-400 QEDAMNHE
+400 QEDAMKHE
-408 TIQNKLD
+408 TIQAKLD

-420 EVLGFELKT
+420 EVLGADLTTTEELTK
-429 AEQLERKI
+429 KI
-437 DEIFPKNDKGEG
+437 EDIFPKNEKGEG
-449 IMLSTIHKAK
+449 IMLSTVHKAK

-472 LMPSKSAVEEWQ
+472 LMPSKSALDEWQ
-484 VKQERNLMYVA
+484 VQQERNLMYVA
-495 YTRAKKLLA
+495 YTRAKKVLG
-504 FLDEEETPD
+504 FLNEEETPD
-513 FDNFSSKLES
+513 FDNFSSKLEA
-523 KLKYAETMV
+523 KLRQAEMMV
-532 AAILGKSFKPTMN
+532 AAILGKTFKATMN

-554 RAKARKIFA
+554 RVTARKIFA
-563 PIEVN
+563 PITTN
-568 TVSMENDKKEEEPTD
+568 TVSMDNDEKGNESTD
-583 LSFDAALRKPSK
+583 LSFNSALRKKTK
-595 RRKITL
+595 RRK

>member
-1 MAAKKREETYEPS
+1 MAKKKTAIEYEPS

-20 FDYIEHEKGN
+20 FDYIQHEKGN

-38 SGKTYTLIKALGLIP
+38 SGKTYTLVKALSLIP

-75 KGFPNV
+75 KEFPNV

-94 TRGLRIGGRK
+94 TRGLRIGGMK

-124 NIKKLARNA
+124 NINKLSRNA

-145 DFGRFYIATT
+145 DFGRFYLATT
-155 KTDMI
+155 RSEMI
-160 EIMVK
+160 ELMTK

-176 VALQIM
+176 VALKVM
-182 AMGAKDIEN
+182 AIGGKNLDS

-201 HIYDLHLK
+201 HIYDLHLQ
-209 ECEYDYIMVDE
+209 ECEYDFIMVDE
-220 CQDMNVAER
+220 CQDLNVAER
-229 KLVLRCLK
+229 NLVLRCLK

-259 PESFRAIQSL
+259 PDSFRAIQSI

-282 CPEAVVTFAKNLV
+282 CPESVVKFAQNLV
-295 PSIEAKP
+295 PSIEAKQG
-302 NAEEGVILDGVSI
+302 AEEGVILDCVSLD
-315 EDVQDG
+315 DVHDG

-335 YCKLLEQGKKA
+335 YCKLLEQGKRA

-356 LKSIVTSTHQEYL
+356 LQNIVIGTHKDYL
-369 HSNLKQDGVFIR
+369 YTNLKRDGVFIR

-400 QEDAMNHE
+400 QEDAMKHE
-408 TIQNKLD
+408 TIQAKLD

-420 EVLGFELKT
+420 EVLGADLTTTEELTK
-429 AEQLERKI
+429 KI
-437 DEIFPKNDKGEG
+437 EDIFPKNDKGEG
-449 IMLSTIHKAK
+449 IMLSTVHKAK

-472 LMPSKSAVEEWQ
+472 LMPSKSALDEWQ
-484 VKQERNLMYVA
+484 VQQETNLMYVA
-495 YTRAKKLLA
+495 YTRAKKVLG
-504 FLDEEETPD
+504 FLNEEETPD
-513 FDNFSSKLES
+513 FDNFSSKLEA
-523 KLKYAETMV
+523 KLRQAEMMV
-532 AAILGKSFKPTMN
+532 AAILGKTFKATMN

-554 RAKARKIFA
+554 RVTARKIFA
-563 PIEVN
+563 PITTN
-568 TVSMENDKKEEEPTD
+568 TVSMDNDEKGNESTD
-583 LSFDAALRKPSK
+583 LSFNSALRKKTK
-595 RRKITL
+595 RRK

>member
-1 MAAKKREETYEPS
+1 MAKKKTAIEYEPS

-20 FDYIEHEKGN
+20 FDYIQHEKGN

-38 SGKTYTLIKALGLIP
+38 SGKTYTLVKALSLIP

-75 KGFPNV
+75 KEFPNV

-94 TRGLRIGGRK
+94 TRGLGIGGMK
-104 PEGYK
+104 PEAYK

-124 NIKKLARNA
+124 NINKLSRNA

-145 DFGRFYIATT
+145 DFGRFYLATT
-155 KTDMI
+155 RSEMI
-160 EIMVK
+160 ELMTK

-176 VALQIM
+176 VALKVM
-182 AMGAKDIEN
+182 AIGGKNLDS

-201 HIYDLHLK
+201 HIYDLHLE
-209 ECEYDYIMVDE
+209 ECEYDFIMVDE
-220 CQDMNVAER
+220 CQDLNVAER
-229 KLVLRCLK
+229 NLVLRCLK

-259 PESFRAIQSL
+259 PDSFRAIQSI

-282 CPEAVVTFAKNLV
+282 CPESVVKFAQNLV
-295 PSIEAKP
+295 PSIEAKQG
-302 NAEEGVILDGVSI
+302 AEEGVILDCVSLD
-315 EDVQDG
+315 DVHDG

-335 YCKLLEQGKKA
+335 YCKLLEQGKRA

-356 LKSIVTSTHQEYL
+356 LQNIVIGTHKDYL
-369 HSNLKQDGVFIR
+369 HTNLKRDGVFIR

-400 QEDAMNHE
+400 QEDAMKHE
-408 TIQNKLD
+408 TIQAKLD

-420 EVLGFELKT
+420 EVLGADLTTTEELTK
-429 AEQLERKI
+429 KI
-437 DEIFPKNDKGEG
+437 EDIFPKNDKGEG
-449 IMLSTIHKAK
+449 IMLSTVHKAK

-472 LMPSKSAVEEWQ
+472 LMPSKSALDEWQ
-484 VKQERNLMYVA
+484 VQQERNLMYVA
-495 YTRAKKLLA
+495 YTRAKKVLG
-504 FLDEEETPD
+504 FLNEEETPD
-513 FDNFSSKLES
+513 FDNFSSKLEA
-523 KLKYAETMV
+523 KLRQAEMMV
-532 AAILGKSFKPTMN
+532 AAILGKTFKATMN

-554 RAKARKIFA
+554 RVTARKIFA
-563 PIEVN
+563 PITTN
-568 TVSMENDKKEEEPTD
+568 TVSMDNDEKGNESTD
-583 LSFDAALRKPSK
+583 LSFNSALRKKTK
-595 RRKITL
+595 RRK

>member
-1 MAAKKREETYEPS
+1 MAKKKTAIEYEPS

-20 FDYIEHEKGN
+20 FDYIQHEKGN

-38 SGKTYTLIKALGLIP
+38 SGKTYTLVKALSLIP

-75 KGFPNV
+75 KEFPNV

-94 TRGLRIGGRK
+94 TRGLGIGGMK

-124 NIKKLARNA
+124 NINKLSRNA

-145 DFGRFYIATT
+145 DFGRFYLATT
-155 KTDMI
+155 QSEMI
-160 EIMVK
+160 ELMIK

-176 VALQIM
+176 VALKVM
-182 AMGAKDIEN
+182 AIGGKNLDS

-201 HIYDLHLK
+201 HIYDLHLQ
-209 ECEYDYIMVDE
+209 ECEYDFIMVDE
-220 CQDMNVAER
+220 CQDLNVAER
-229 KLVLRCLK
+229 NLVLRCLK

-259 PESFRAIQSL
+259 PDSFRAIQSI

-282 CPEAVVTFAKNLV
+282 CPESVVKFAQNLV
-295 PSIEAKP
+295 PSIEAKQG
-302 NAEEGVILDGVSI
+302 AEEGVILDCVSLD
-315 EDVQDG
+315 DVHDG

-335 YCKLLEQGKKA
+335 YCKLLEQGKRA

-356 LKSIVTSTHQEYL
+356 LQNIVVGTHQEYL
-369 HSNLKQDGVFIR
+369 HTNLKQDGVFIR

-400 QEDAMNHE
+400 QEDAMKHE
-408 TIQNKLD
+408 TIQAKLD

-420 EVLGFELKT
+420 EVLGADLT
-429 AEQLERKI
+429 TTEQLTKKI
-437 DEIFPKNDKGEG
+437 EDIFPKNDKGEG
-449 IMLSTIHKAK
+449 IMLSTVHKAK

-472 LMPSKSAVEEWQ
+472 LMPSKSALDEWQ
-484 VKQERNLMYVA
+484 VQQERNLMYVA
-495 YTRAKKLLA
+495 YTRAKKVLG
-504 FLDEEETPD
+504 FLNEEETPD
-513 FDNFSSKLES
+513 FDNFSSKLEA
-523 KLKYAETMV
+523 KLRQAEMMV
-532 AAILGKSFKPTMN
+532 AAILGKTFKATMN

-554 RAKARKIFA
+554 RVTARKIFA
-563 PIEVN
+563 PITTN
-568 TVSMENDKKEEEPTD
+568 TVSMDNNDKGNESTD
-583 LSFDAALRKPSK
+583 LSFKSALRKKTK
-595 RRKITL
+595 RRK

>member
-1 MAAKKREETYEPS
+1 MAKKKTAIEYEPS

-20 FDYIEHEKGN
+20 FDYIQHEKGN

-38 SGKTYTLIKALGLIP
+38 SGKTYTLVKALSLIP
-53 QDKRVLM
+53 QDKRVLI

-75 KGFPNV
+75 KEFPNV

-94 TRGLRIGGRK
+94 TRGLGIGGMK

-124 NIKKLARNA
+124 NINKLSRNA

-145 DFGRFYIATT
+145 DFGRFYLATT
-155 KTDMI
+155 RSEMI
-160 EIMVK
+160 ELMTK

-176 VALQIM
+176 VALKVM
-182 AMGAKDIEN
+182 AIGGKNLDS

-201 HIYDLHLK
+201 HIYDLHLQ
-209 ECEYDYIMVDE
+209 ECEYDFIMVDE
-220 CQDMNVAER
+220 CQDLNVAER
-229 KLVLRCLK
+229 NLVLRCLK

-259 PESFRAIQSL
+259 PDSFRAIQSI

-282 CPEAVVTFAKNLV
+282 CPESVVKFAQNLV
-295 PSIEAKP
+295 PSIEAKQG
-302 NAEEGVILDGVSI
+302 AEEGVILDCVSLD
-315 EDVQDG
+315 DVHDG

-335 YCKLLEQGKKA
+335 YCKLLEQGKRA

-356 LKSIVTSTHQEYL
+356 LQNIVIGTHKDYL
-369 HSNLKQDGVFIR
+369 HTNLKRDGVFIR

-400 QEDAMNHE
+400 QEDAMKHE
-408 TIQNKLD
+408 TIQAKLD

-420 EVLGFELKT
+420 EVLGADLTTTEELTK
-429 AEQLERKI
+429 KI
-437 DEIFPKNDKGEG
+437 EDIFPKNDKGEG
-449 IMLSTIHKAK
+449 IMLSTVHKAK

-472 LMPSKSAVEEWQ
+472 LMPSKSALDEWQ
-484 VKQERNLMYVA
+484 VQQERNLMYVA
-495 YTRAKKLLA
+495 YTRAKKVLG
-504 FLDEEETPD
+504 FLNEEETPD
-513 FDNFSSKLES
+513 FDNFSSKLEA
-523 KLKYAETMV
+523 KLRQAEMMV
-532 AAILGKSFKPTMN
+532 AAILGKTFKATMN

-554 RAKARKIFA
+554 RVTARKIFA
-563 PIEVN
+563 PITTN
-568 TVSMENDKKEEEPTD
+568 TVSMDNDEKGNESTD
-583 LSFDAALRKPSK
+583 LSFNSALRKKTK
-595 RRKITL
+595 RRK

>member
-1 MAAKKREETYEPS
+1 MAKKKTAIEYEPS

-20 FDYIEHEKGN
+20 FDYIQHEKGN

-38 SGKTYTLIKALGLIP
+38 SGKTYTLVKALSLIP

-75 KGFPNV
+75 KEFPNV

-94 TRGLRIGGRK
+94 TRGLGIGGMK

-124 NIKKLARNA
+124 NINKLSRNA

-145 DFGRFYIATT
+145 DFGRFYLATT
-155 KTDMI
+155 RSEMI
-160 EIMVK
+160 ELMIK

-176 VALQIM
+176 VALKVM
-182 AMGAKDIEN
+182 AIGGKNLDS

-201 HIYDLHLK
+201 HIYDLHLQ
-209 ECEYDYIMVDE
+209 ECEYDFIMVDE
-220 CQDMNVAER
+220 CQDLNVAER
-229 KLVLRCLK
+229 NLVLRCLK

-259 PESFRAIQSL
+259 PDSFRAIQSI

-282 CPEAVVTFAKNLV
+282 CPESVVKFAQNLV
-295 PSIEAKP
+295 PSIEAKQG
-302 NAEEGVILDGVSI
+302 AEEGVILDCVSLD
-315 EDVQDG
+315 DVHDG

-335 YCKLLEQGKKA
+335 YCKLLEQGKRA

-356 LKSIVTSTHQEYL
+356 LQNIVIGTHKDYL
-369 HSNLKQDGVFIR
+369 YTNLKRDGVFIR

-400 QEDAMNHE
+400 QEDAMKHE
-408 TIQNKLD
+408 TIQAKLD

-420 EVLGFELKT
+420 EVLGADLTTTEELTK
-429 AEQLERKI
+429 KI
-437 DEIFPKNDKGEG
+437 EDIFPKNDKGEG
-449 IMLSTIHKAK
+449 IMLSTVHKAK

-472 LMPSKSAVEEWQ
+472 LMPSKSALDEWQ
-484 VKQERNLMYVA
+484 VQQERNLMYVA
-495 YTRAKKLLA
+495 YTRAKKVLG
-504 FLDEEETPD
+504 FLNEEETPD
-513 FDNFSSKLES
+513 FDNFSSKLEA
-523 KLKYAETMV
+523 KLRQAEMMV
-532 AAILGKSFKPTMN
+532 AAILGKTFKATMN

-554 RAKARKIFA
+554 RVTARKIFA
-563 PIEVN
+563 PITTN
-568 TVSMENDKKEEEPTD
+568 TVSMDNDEKGNESTD
-583 LSFDAALRKPSK
+583 LSFNSALRKKAK
-595 RRKITL
+595 RRK

>member
-1 MAAKKREETYEPS
+1 MAKKKTAIEYEPS

-20 FDYIEHEKGN
+20 FDYIQHEKGN

-38 SGKTYTLIKALGLIP
+38 SGKTYTLVKALSLIP

-75 KGFPNV
+75 KEFPNV

-94 TRGLRIGGRK
+94 TRGLRIGGMK

-124 NIKKLARNA
+124 NINKLSRNA

-145 DFGRFYIATT
+145 DFGRFYLATT
-155 KTDMI
+155 RSEMI
-160 EIMVK
+160 ELMTK

-176 VALQIM
+176 VALKVM
-182 AMGAKDIEN
+182 AIGGKNLDS

-201 HIYDLHLK
+201 HIYDLHLQ
-209 ECEYDYIMVDE
+209 ECEYDFIMVDE
-220 CQDMNVAER
+220 CQDLNVAER
-229 KLVLRCLK
+229 NLVLRCLK

-259 PESFRAIQSL
+259 PDSFRAIQSI

-282 CPEAVVTFAKNLV
+282 CPESVVKFAQNLV
-295 PSIEAKP
+295 PSIEAKQG
-302 NAEEGVILDGVSI
+302 AEEGVILDCVSLD
-315 EDVQDG
+315 DVHDG

-335 YCKLLEQGKKA
+335 YCKLLEQGKRA

-356 LKSIVTSTHQEYL
+356 LQNIVIGTHKDYL
-369 HSNLKQDGVFIR
+369 YTNLKRDGVFIR

-400 QEDAMNHE
+400 QEDAMKHE
-408 TIQNKLD
+408 TIQAKLD

-420 EVLGFELKT
+420 EVLGADLTTTEELTK
-429 AEQLERKI
+429 KI
-437 DEIFPKNDKGEG
+437 EDIFPKNDKGEG
-449 IMLSTIHKAK
+449 IMLSTVHKAK

-472 LMPSKSAVEEWQ
+472 LMPSKSALDEWQ
-484 VKQERNLMYVA
+484 VQQERNLMYVA
-495 YTRAKKLLA
+495 YTRAKKVLG
-504 FLDEEETPD
+504 FLNEEETPD
-513 FDNFSSKLES
+513 FDNFSSKLEA
-523 KLKYAETMV
+523 KLRQAEMMV
-532 AAILGKSFKPTMN
+532 AAILGKTFKATMN

-554 RAKARKIFA
+554 RVTARKIFA
-563 PIEVN
+563 PITTN
-568 TVSMENDKKEEEPTD
+568 TVSMDNNDKGNESTD
-583 LSFDAALRKPSK
+583 LSFKSALRKKTK
-595 RRKITL
+595 RRK

>member
-1 MAAKKREETYEPS
+1 MAKKKTAIEYEPS

-20 FDYIEHEKGN
+20 FDYIQHEKGN

-38 SGKTYTLIKALGLIP
+38 SGKTYTLVKALSLIP

-75 KGFPNV
+75 KEFPNV

-94 TRGLRIGGRK
+94 TRGLGIGGMK

-124 NIKKLARNA
+124 NINKLSRNA

-145 DFGRFYIATT
+145 DFGRFYLATT
-155 KTDMI
+155 QSEMI
-160 EIMVK
+160 ELMIK

-176 VALQIM
+176 VALKVM
-182 AMGAKDIEN
+182 AIGGKNLDS

-201 HIYDLHLK
+201 HIYELHLQ
-209 ECEYDYIMVDE
+209 ECEYDFIMVDE
-220 CQDMNVAER
+220 CQDLNVAER
-229 KLVLRCLK
+229 NLVLRCLK

-259 PESFRAIQSL
+259 PDSFRAIQSI

-282 CPEAVVTFAKNLV
+282 CPESVVKFAQNLV
-295 PSIEAKP
+295 PSIEAKQG
-302 NAEEGVILDGVSI
+302 AEEGVILDCVSLD
-315 EDVQDG
+315 DVHDG

-335 YCKLLEQGKKA
+335 YCKLLEQGKRA

-356 LKSIVTSTHQEYL
+356 LQNIVIGTHKDYL
-369 HSNLKQDGVFIR
+369 YTNLKRDGVFIR

-400 QEDAMNHE
+400 QEDAMKHE
-408 TIQNKLD
+408 TIQAKLD

-420 EVLGFELKT
+420 EVLGADLTTTEELTK
-429 AEQLERKI
+429 KI
-437 DEIFPKNDKGEG
+437 EDIFPKNDKGEG
-449 IMLSTIHKAK
+449 IMLSTVHKAK

-472 LMPSKSAVEEWQ
+472 LMPSKSALDEWQ
-484 VKQERNLMYVA
+484 VQQERNLMYVA
-495 YTRAKKLLA
+495 YTRAKKVLG
-504 FLDEEETPD
+504 FLNEEETPD
-513 FDNFSSKLES
+513 FDNFSSKLEA
-523 KLKYAETMV
+523 KLRQAEMMV
-532 AAILGKSFKPTMN
+532 AAILGKTFKATMN

-554 RAKARKIFA
+554 RVTARKIFA
-563 PIEVN
+563 PITTN
-568 TVSMENDKKEEEPTD
+568 TVSMDNNDKGNESTD
-583 LSFDAALRKPSK
+583 LSFKSALRKKTK
-595 RRKITL
+595 RRK

>member
-1 MAAKKREETYEPS
+1 MAKKKTAIEYEPS

-20 FDYIEHEKGN
+20 FDYIQHEKGN

-38 SGKTYTLIKALGLIP
+38 SGKTYTLVKALSLIP

-75 KGFPNV
+75 KEFPNV

-94 TRGLRIGGRK
+94 TRGLGIGGMK

-124 NIKKLARNA
+124 NINKLSRNA

-145 DFGRFYIATT
+145 DFGRFYLATT
-155 KTDMI
+155 RSEMI
-160 EIMVK
+160 ELMTK

-176 VALQIM
+176 VALKVM
-182 AMGAKDIEN
+182 AIGGKNLDS

-201 HIYDLHLK
+201 HIYDLHLQ
-209 ECEYDYIMVDE
+209 ECEYDFIMVDE
-220 CQDMNVAER
+220 CQDLNVAER
-229 KLVLRCLK
+229 NLVLRCLK

-259 PESFRAIQSL
+259 PDSFKAIQSI

-282 CPEAVVTFAKNLV
+282 CPESVVKFAQNLV
-295 PSIEAKP
+295 PSIEAKQG
-302 NAEEGVILDGVSI
+302 AEEGVILDCVSLD
-315 EDVQDG
+315 DVHDG

-335 YCKLLEQGKKA
+335 YCKLLEQGKRA

-356 LKSIVTSTHQEYL
+356 LQNIVIGTHKDYL
-369 HSNLKQDGVFIR
+369 YTNLKRDGVFIR

-400 QEDAMNHE
+400 QEDAMKHE
-408 TIQNKLD
+408 TIQAKLD

-420 EVLGFELKT
+420 EVLGADLTTTEELTK
-429 AEQLERKI
+429 KI
-437 DEIFPKNDKGEG
+437 EDIFPKNDKGEG
-449 IMLSTIHKAK
+449 IMLSTVHKAK

-472 LMPSKSAVEEWQ
+472 LMPSKSALDEWQ
-484 VKQERNLMYVA
+484 VQQERNLMYVA
-495 YTRAKKLLA
+495 YTRAKKVLG
-504 FLDEEETPD
+504 FLNEEETPD
-513 FDNFSSKLES
+513 FDNFSSKLEA
-523 KLKYAETMV
+523 KLRQAEMMV
-532 AAILGKSFKPTMN
+532 AAILGKTFKATMN

-554 RAKARKIFA
+554 RVTARKIFA
-563 PIEVN
+563 PITTN
-568 TVSMENDKKEEEPTD
+568 TVSMDKDEKGNESTD
-583 LSFDAALRKPSK
+583 LSFNSALRKKTK
-595 RRKITL
+595 RRK

>member
-1 MAAKKREETYEPS
+1 MAKKKTAIEYEPS

-20 FDYIEHEKGN
+20 FDYIQHEKGN

-38 SGKTYTLIKALGLIP
+38 SGKTYTLVKALSLIP

-75 KGFPNV
+75 KEFPNV

-94 TRGLRIGGRK
+94 TRGLGIGGMK

-124 NIKKLARNA
+124 NINKLSRNA

-145 DFGRFYIATT
+145 DFGRFYLATT
-155 KTDMI
+155 RSEMI
-160 EIMVK
+160 ELMIK

-176 VALQIM
+176 VALKVM
-182 AMGAKDIEN
+182 AIGGKNLDS

-201 HIYDLHLK
+201 HIYDLHLQ
-209 ECEYDYIMVDE
+209 ECEYDFIMVDE
-220 CQDMNVAER
+220 CQDLNVAER
-229 KLVLRCLK
+229 NLVLRCLK

-259 PESFRAIQSL
+259 PDSFRAIQSI

-282 CPEAVVTFAKNLV
+282 CPESVVKFAQNLV
-295 PSIEAKP
+295 PSIEAKQG
-302 NAEEGVILDGVSI
+302 AEEGVILDCVSLD
-315 EDVQDG
+315 DVHDG

-335 YCKLLEQGKKA
+335 YCKLLEQGKRA

-356 LKSIVTSTHQEYL
+356 LQNIVIGTHKDYL
-369 HSNLKQDGVFIR
+369 HTNLKQDGVFIR

-400 QEDAMNHE
+400 QEDAMKHE
-408 TIQNKLD
+408 TIQAKLD

-420 EVLGFELKT
+420 EVLGADLTTTEELTK
-429 AEQLERKI
+429 KI
-437 DEIFPKNDKGEG
+437 EDIFPKNDKGEG
-449 IMLSTIHKAK
+449 IMLSTVHKAK

-472 LMPSKSAVEEWQ
+472 LMPSKSALDEWQ
-484 VKQERNLMYVA
+484 VQQERNLMYVA
-495 YTRAKKLLA
+495 YTRAKKVLG
-504 FLDEEETPD
+504 FLNEEETPD
-513 FDNFSSKLES
+513 FDNFSSKLEA
-523 KLKYAETMV
+523 KLRQAEMMV
-532 AAILGKSFKPTMN
+532 AAILGKTFKATMN

-554 RAKARKIFA
+554 RVTARKIFA
-563 PIEVN
+563 PITTN
-568 TVSMENDKKEEEPTD
+568 TVSMDNDEKGNESTD
-583 LSFDAALRKPSK
+583 LSFNSALRKKTK
-595 RRKITL
+595 RRK

>member
-1 MAAKKREETYEPS
+1 MAKKKTAIEYEPS

-20 FDYIEHEKGN
+20 FDYIQHEKGN

-38 SGKTYTLIKALGLIP
+38 SGKTYTLVKALSLIP

-75 KGFPNV
+75 KEFPNV

-94 TRGLRIGGRK
+94 TRGLGIGGMK

-124 NIKKLARNA
+124 NINKLSRNA

-145 DFGRFYIATT
+145 DFGRFYLATT
-155 KTDMI
+155 RSEMI
-160 EIMVK
+160 ELMTK

-176 VALQIM
+176 VALKVM
-182 AMGAKDIEN
+182 AIGGKNLDS

-201 HIYDLHLK
+201 HIYDLHLQ
-209 ECEYDYIMVDE
+209 ECEYDFIMVDE
-220 CQDMNVAER
+220 CQDLNVAER
-229 KLVLRCLK
+229 NLVLRCLK

-259 PESFRAIQSL
+259 PDSFRAIQSI

-282 CPEAVVTFAKNLV
+282 CPESVVKFAQNLV
-295 PSIEAKP
+295 PSIEAKQG
-302 NAEEGVILDGVSI
+302 AEEGVILDCVSLD
-315 EDVQDG
+315 DVHDG

-335 YCKLLEQGKKA
+335 YCKLLEQGKRA

-356 LKSIVTSTHQEYL
+356 LQNIVIGTHKDYL
-369 HSNLKQDGVFIR
+369 HTNLKQDGVFIR

-400 QEDAMNHE
+400 QEDAMKHE
-408 TIQNKLD
+408 TIQAKLD

-420 EVLGFELKT
+420 EVLGADLTTTEELTK
-429 AEQLERKI
+429 KI
-437 DEIFPKNDKGEG
+437 GDIFPKNDKGEG
-449 IMLSTIHKAK
+449 IMLSTVHKAK

-472 LMPSKSAVEEWQ
+472 LMPSKSALDEWQ
-484 VKQERNLMYVA
+484 VQQERNLMYVA
-495 YTRAKKLLA
+495 YTRSKKVLG
-504 FLDEEETPD
+504 FLNEEETPD
-513 FDNFSSKLES
+513 FDNFSSKLEA
-523 KLKYAETMV
+523 KLRQAEMMV
-532 AAILGKSFKPTMN
+532 AAILGKTFKATMN

-554 RAKARKIFA
+554 RVTARKIFA
-563 PIEVN
+563 PITTN
-568 TVSMENDKKEEEPTD
+568 TVSMDNDEKGNESTD
-583 LSFDAALRKPSK
+583 LSFNSALRKKTK
-595 RRKITL
+595 RRK

>member
-1 MAAKKREETYEPS
+1 MAKKKTAIEYEPS

-20 FDYIEHEKGN
+20 FDYIQHEKGN

-38 SGKTYTLIKALGLIP
+38 SGKTYTLVKALSLIP

-75 KGFPNV
+75 KEFPNV

-94 TRGLRIGGRK
+94 TRGLRIGGMK

-124 NIKKLARNA
+124 NINKLSRNA

-145 DFGRFYIATT
+145 DFGRFYLVTT
-155 KTDMI
+155 RSEMI
-160 EIMVK
+160 ELMTK

-176 VALQIM
+176 VALKVM
-182 AMGAKDIEN
+182 AIGGKNLDS

-201 HIYDLHLK
+201 HIYDLHLQ
-209 ECEYDYIMVDE
+209 ECEYDFIMVDE
-220 CQDMNVAER
+220 CQDLNVAER
-229 KLVLRCLK
+229 NLVLRCLK

-259 PESFRAIQSL
+259 PDSFRAIQSI

-282 CPEAVVTFAKNLV
+282 CPESVVKFAQNLV
-295 PSIEAKP
+295 PSIEAKQG
-302 NAEEGVILDGVSI
+302 AEEGVILDCVSLD
-315 EDVQDG
+315 DVHDG

-335 YCKLLEQGKKA
+335 YCKLLEQGKRA

-356 LKSIVTSTHQEYL
+356 LQNIVIGTHKDYL
-369 HSNLKQDGVFIR
+369 HTNLKQDGVFIR

-400 QEDAMNHE
+400 QEDAMKHE
-408 TIQNKLD
+408 TIQAKLD

-420 EVLGFELKT
+420 EVLGADLTTTEELTK
-429 AEQLERKI
+429 KI
-437 DEIFPKNDKGEG
+437 EDIFPKNDKGEG
-449 IMLSTIHKAK
+449 IMLSTVHKAK

-472 LMPSKSAVEEWQ
+472 LMPSKSALDEWQ
-484 VKQERNLMYVA
+484 VQQERNLMYVA
-495 YTRAKKLLA
+495 YTRAKKVLG
-504 FLDEEETPD
+504 FLNEEETPD
-513 FDNFSSKLES
+513 FDNFSSKLEA
-523 KLKYAETMV
+523 KLRQAEMMV
-532 AAILGKSFKPTMN
+532 AAILGKTFKATMN

-554 RAKARKIFA
+554 RVTARKIFA
-563 PIEVN
+563 PITTN
-568 TVSMENDKKEEEPTD
+568 MVSMDNDEKGNESTD
-583 LSFDAALRKPSK
+583 LSFNSALRKKTK
-595 RRKITL
+595 RRK

>member
-1 MAAKKREETYEPS
+1 MAKKKTAIEYEPS

-20 FDYIEHEKGN
+20 FDYIQHEKGN

-38 SGKTYTLIKALGLIP
+38 SGKTYTLVKALSLIP

-75 KGFPNV
+75 KEFPNV

-94 TRGLRIGGRK
+94 TRGLGIGGMK
-104 PEGYK
+104 PEAYK
-109 YTQLIYNHWQDLTKT
+109 YTQLIYNHWQDLSKT
-124 NIKKLARNA
+124 NINKLSRNA

-145 DFGRFYIATT
+145 DFGRFYLATT
-155 KTDMI
+155 RSEMI
-160 EIMVK
+160 ELMTK

-176 VALQIM
+176 VALKVM
-182 AMGAKDIEN
+182 AIGGKNLDS

-201 HIYDLHLK
+201 HIYDLHLQ
-209 ECEYDYIMVDE
+209 ECEYDFIMVDE
-220 CQDMNVAER
+220 CQDLNVAER
-229 KLVLRCLK
+229 NLVLRCLK

-259 PESFRAIQSL
+259 PDSFRAIQSI

-282 CPEAVVTFAKNLV
+282 CPESVVKFAQNLV
-295 PSIEAKP
+295 PSIEAKQG
-302 NAEEGVILDGVSI
+302 AEEGVILDCVSLD
-315 EDVQDG
+315 DVHDG

-335 YCKLLEQGKKA
+335 YCKLLEQGKRA

-356 LKSIVTSTHQEYL
+356 LQNIVIGTHKDYL
-369 HSNLKQDGVFIR
+369 HTNLKQDGVFIR

-400 QEDAMNHE
+400 QEDAMKHE
-408 TIQNKLD
+408 TIQAKLD

-420 EVLGFELKT
+420 EVLGADLTTTEELTK
-429 AEQLERKI
+429 KI
-437 DEIFPKNDKGEG
+437 EDIFPKNDKGEG
-449 IMLSTIHKAK
+449 IMLSTVHKAK

-472 LMPSKSAVEEWQ
+472 LMPSKSALDEWQ
-484 VKQERNLMYVA
+484 VQQERNLMYVA
-495 YTRAKKLLA
+495 YTRAKKVLG
-504 FLDEEETPD
+504 FLNEEETPD
-513 FDNFSSKLES
+513 FDNFSSKLEA
-523 KLKYAETMV
+523 KLRQAEMMV
-532 AAILGKSFKPTMN
+532 AAILGKTFKATMN

-554 RAKARKIFA
+554 RVTARKIFA
-563 PIEVN
+563 PITTN
-568 TVSMENDKKEEEPTD
+568 MVSMDNDEKGNESTD
-583 LSFDAALRKPSK
+583 LSFNSALRKKTK
-595 RRKITL
+595 RRK

>member
-1 MAAKKREETYEPS
+1 MAKKKTAIEYEPS

-20 FDYIEHEKGN
+20 FDYIQHEKGN

-38 SGKTYTLIKALGLIP
+38 SGKTYTLVKALSLIP

-75 KGFPNV
+75 KEFPNV

-94 TRGLRIGGRK
+94 TRGLGIGGMK

-124 NIKKLARNA
+124 NINKLSRNA

-145 DFGRFYIATT
+145 DFGRFYLATT
-155 KTDMI
+155 RSEMI
-160 EIMVK
+160 ELMTK

-176 VALQIM
+176 VALKVM
-182 AMGAKDIEN
+182 AIGGKNLDS

-201 HIYDLHLK
+201 HIYDLHLQ
-209 ECEYDYIMVDE
+209 ECEYDFIMVDE
-220 CQDMNVAER
+220 CQDLNVAER
-229 KLVLRCLK
+229 NLVLRCLK
-237 EGGRLIAV
+237 KGGRLIAV

-259 PESFRAIQSL
+259 PDSFRAIQSI

-282 CPEAVVTFAKNLV
+282 CPESVVKFAQNLV
-295 PSIEAKP
+295 PSIEAKQG
-302 NAEEGVILDGVSI
+302 AEEGVILDCVSLD
-315 EDVQDG
+315 DVHDG

-335 YCKLLEQGKKA
+335 YCKLLEQGKRA

-356 LKSIVTSTHQEYL
+356 LQNIVIGTHKDYL
-369 HSNLKQDGVFIR
+369 YTNLKRDGVFIR

-400 QEDAMNHE
+400 QEDAMKHE
-408 TIQNKLD
+408 TIQAKLD

-420 EVLGFELKT
+420 EVLGADLTTTEELTK
-429 AEQLERKI
+429 KI
-437 DEIFPKNDKGEG
+437 EDIFPKNDKGEG
-449 IMLSTIHKAK
+449 IMLSTVHKAK

-472 LMPSKSAVEEWQ
+472 LMPSKSALDEWQ
-484 VKQERNLMYVA
+484 VQQERNLMYVA
-495 YTRAKKLLA
+495 YTRAKKVLG
-504 FLDEEETPD
+504 FLNEEETPD
-513 FDNFSSKLES
+513 FDNFSSKLEA
-523 KLKYAETMV
+523 KLRQAEMMV
-532 AAILGKSFKPTMN
+532 AAILGKTFKATMN

-554 RAKARKIFA
+554 RVTARKIFA
-563 PIEVN
+563 PITTN
-568 TVSMENDKKEEEPTD
+568 TVSMDNDEKGNESTD
-583 LSFDAALRKPSK
+583 LSFNSALRKKTK
-595 RRKITL
+595 RRK

>member
-1 MAAKKREETYEPS
+1 MAKKKTAIEYEPS

-20 FDYIEHEKGN
+20 FDYIQHEKGN

-38 SGKTYTLIKALGLIP
+38 SGKTYTLVKALSLIP

-75 KGFPNV
+75 KEFPNV

-94 TRGLRIGGRK
+94 TRGLGIGGMK

-124 NIKKLARNA
+124 NINKLSRNA

-145 DFGRFYIATT
+145 DFGRFYLTT
-155 KTDMI
+155 TRSEMI
-160 EIMVK
+160 ELMIK

-176 VALQIM
+176 VALKVMTI
-182 AMGAKDIEN
+182 GGKKLDS

-201 HIYDLHLK
+201 HIYDLHLQ
-209 ECEYDYIMVDE
+209 ECEYDFIMVDE
-220 CQDMNVAER
+220 CQDLNVAER

-237 EGGRLIAV
+237 DGGRLIAV

-259 PESFRAIQSL
+259 PDSFRAIQSI

-282 CPEAVVTFAKNLV
+282 CPESVVKFAQNLV
-295 PSIEAKP
+295 PSIEAKQG
-302 NAEEGVILDGVSI
+302 AEEGVILDCVSI
-315 EDVQDG
+315 DDVHDG

-335 YCKLLEQGKKA
+335 YCKLLEQGKRA

-356 LKSIVTSTHQEYL
+356 LQNIVVGTHQEYL
-369 HSNLKQDGVFIR
+369 HTNLKQDGVFIR

-400 QEDAMNHE
+400 QEDAMKHE
-408 TIQNKLD
+408 TIQAKLD

-420 EVLGFELKT
+420 EVLGADLT
-429 AEQLERKI
+429 TTEQLTKKI
-437 DEIFPKNDKGEG
+437 GDIFPKNDKGEG
-449 IMLSTIHKAK
+449 IMLSTVHKAK

-472 LMPSKSAVEEWQ
+472 LMPSKSALDEWQ
-484 VKQERNLMYVA
+484 VQQERNLMYVA
-495 YTRAKKLLA
+495 YTRAKKVLG
-504 FLDEEETPD
+504 FLNEEETPD
-513 FDNFSSKLES
+513 FDNFSSKLEA
-523 KLKYAETMV
+523 KLRQAEMMV
-532 AAILGKSFKPTMN
+532 AAILGKTFKATMN

-554 RAKARKIFA
+554 RVTARKIFA
-563 PIEVN
+563 PITTN
-568 TVSMENDKKEEEPTD
+568 TVSMDNNDKGNESTD
-583 LSFDAALRKPSK
+583 LSFKSALRKKTK
-595 RRKITL
+595 RRK

>member
-1 MAAKKREETYEPS
+1 MAKKKTAIEYEPS

-20 FDYIEHEKGN
+20 FDYIQHEKGN

-38 SGKTYTLIKALGLIP
+38 SGKTYTLVKALSLIP

-75 KGFPNV
+75 KEFPNV

-94 TRGLRIGGRK
+94 TRGLRIGGMK

-124 NIKKLARNA
+124 NINKLSRNA

-145 DFGRFYIATT
+145 DFGRFYLATT
-155 KTDMI
+155 RSEMI
-160 EIMVK
+160 ELMTK

-176 VALQIM
+176 VALKVM
-182 AMGAKDIEN
+182 AIGGKNLDS

-201 HIYDLHLK
+201 HIYDLHLE
-209 ECEYDYIMVDE
+209 ECEYDFIMVDE
-220 CQDMNVAER
+220 CQDLNVAER
-229 KLVLRCLK
+229 NLVLRCLK
-237 EGGRLIAV
+237 KGGRLIAV

-259 PESFRAIQSL
+259 PDSFKAIQSI

-282 CPEAVVTFAKNLV
+282 CPESVVKFAQNLV
-295 PSIEAKP
+295 PSIEAKQG
-302 NAEEGVILDGVSI
+302 AEEGVILDCVSLD
-315 EDVQDG
+315 DVHDG

-335 YCKLLEQGKKA
+335 YCKLLEQGKRA

-356 LKSIVTSTHQEYL
+356 LQNIVIGTHKDYL
-369 HSNLKQDGVFIR
+369 YTNLKRDGVFIR

-400 QEDAMNHE
+400 QEDAMKHE
-408 TIQNKLD
+408 TIQAKLD

-420 EVLGFELKT
+420 EVLGADLTTTEELTK
-429 AEQLERKI
+429 KI
-437 DEIFPKNDKGEG
+437 EDIFPKNDKGEG
-449 IMLSTIHKAK
+449 IMLSTVHKAK

-472 LMPSKSAVEEWQ
+472 LMPSKSALDEWQ
-484 VKQERNLMYVA
+484 VQQERNLMYVA
-495 YTRAKKLLA
+495 YTRAKKVLG
-504 FLDEEETPD
+504 FLNEEETPD
-513 FDNFSSKLES
+513 FDNFSSKLEA
-523 KLKYAETMV
+523 KLRQAEMMV
-532 AAILGKSFKPTMN
+532 AAILGKTFKATMN

-554 RAKARKIFA
+554 RVTARKIFA
-563 PIEVN
+563 PITTN
-568 TVSMENDKKEEEPTD
+568 TVSMDNDEKGNESTD
-583 LSFDAALRKPSK
+583 LSFNSALRKKTK
-595 RRKITL
+595 RRK

>member
-1 MAAKKREETYEPS
+1 MAKKKTAIEYEPS

-20 FDYIEHEKGN
+20 FDYIQHEKGN

-38 SGKTYTLIKALGLIP
+38 SGKTYTLVKALSLIP

-75 KGFPNV
+75 KEFPNV

-94 TRGLRIGGRK
+94 TRGLGIGGMK

-124 NIKKLARNA
+124 NINKLSRNA

-145 DFGRFYIATT
+145 DFGRFYLATT
-155 KTDMI
+155 RSEMI
-160 EIMVK
+160 ELMTK

-176 VALQIM
+176 VALKVM
-182 AMGAKDIEN
+182 AIGGKNLDS

-201 HIYDLHLK
+201 HIYDLHLQ
-209 ECEYDYIMVDE
+209 ECEYDFIMVDE
-220 CQDMNVAER
+220 CQDLNVAER
-229 KLVLRCLK
+229 NLVLRCLK
-237 EGGRLIAV
+237 KGGRLIAV

-259 PESFRAIQSL
+259 PDSFRAIQSI

-282 CPEAVVTFAKNLV
+282 CPESVVKFAQNLV
-295 PSIEAKP
+295 PSIEAKQG
-302 NAEEGVILDGVSI
+302 AEEGVILDCVSLD
-315 EDVQDG
+315 DVHDG

-335 YCKLLEQGKKA
+335 YCKLLEQGKRA

-356 LKSIVTSTHQEYL
+356 LQNIVIGTHKDYL
-369 HSNLKQDGVFIR
+369 HTNLKQDGVFIR

-400 QEDAMNHE
+400 QEDAMKHE
-408 TIQNKLD
+408 TIQAKLD

-420 EVLGFELKT
+420 EVLGADLT
-429 AEQLERKI
+429 TTEQLTKKI
-437 DEIFPKNDKGEG
+437 GDIFPKNDKGEG
-449 IMLSTIHKAK
+449 IMLSTVHKAK

-472 LMPSKSAVEEWQ
+472 LMPSKSALDEWQ
-484 VKQERNLMYVA
+484 VQQERNLMYVA
-495 YTRAKKLLA
+495 YTRAKKVLG
-504 FLDEEETPD
+504 FLNEEETPD
-513 FDNFSSKLES
+513 FDNFSSKLEA
-523 KLKYAETMV
+523 KLRQAEMMV
-532 AAILGKSFKPTMN
+532 AAILGKTFKATMN

-554 RAKARKIFA
+554 RVTARKIFA
-563 PIEVN
+563 PITTN
-568 TVSMENDKKEEEPTD
+568 TVSMDNDEKGNESTD
-583 LSFDAALRKPSK
+583 LSFNSALRKKTK
-595 RRKITL
+595 RRK

>member
-1 MAAKKREETYEPS
+1 MAKKKTAIEYEPS

-20 FDYIEHEKGN
+20 FDYIQHEKGN

-38 SGKTYTLIKALGLIP
+38 SGKTYTLVKALSLIP

-75 KGFPNV
+75 KEFPNV

-94 TRGLRIGGRK
+94 TRGLGIGGMK

-124 NIKKLARNA
+124 NINKLSRNA

-145 DFGRFYIATT
+145 DFGRFYLATT
-155 KTDMI
+155 QSEMI
-160 EIMVK
+160 ELMIK

-176 VALQIM
+176 VALKVM
-182 AMGAKDIEN
+182 AIGGKNLDS

-201 HIYDLHLK
+201 HIYDLHLQ
-209 ECEYDYIMVDE
+209 ECEYDFIMVDE
-220 CQDMNVAER
+220 CQDLNVAER
-229 KLVLRCLK
+229 NLVLRCLK

-259 PESFRAIQSL
+259 PDSFRAIQSI

-282 CPEAVVTFAKNLV
+282 CPESVVKFAQNLV
-295 PSIEAKP
+295 PSIEAKQG
-302 NAEEGVILDGVSI
+302 AEEGVILDCVSLD
-315 EDVQDG
+315 DVHDG

-335 YCKLLEQGKKA
+335 YCKLLEQGKRA

-356 LKSIVTSTHQEYL
+356 LQNIVIGTHKDYL
-369 HSNLKQDGVFIR
+369 HTNLKRDGVFIR

-400 QEDAMNHE
+400 QEDAMKHE
-408 TIQNKLD
+408 TIQAKLD

-420 EVLGFELKT
+420 EVLGADLTTTEELTK
-429 AEQLERKI
+429 KI
-437 DEIFPKNDKGEG
+437 EDIFPKNDKGEG
-449 IMLSTIHKAK
+449 IMLSTVHKAK

-472 LMPSKSAVEEWQ
+472 LMPSKSALDEWQ
-484 VKQERNLMYVA
+484 VQQERNLMYVA
-495 YTRAKKLLA
+495 YTRAKKVLG
-504 FLDEEETPD
+504 FLNEEETPD
-513 FDNFSSKLES
+513 FDNFSSKLEA
-523 KLKYAETMV
+523 KLRQAEMMV
-532 AAILGKSFKPTMN
+532 AAILGKTFKATMN

-554 RAKARKIFA
+554 RVTARKIFA
-563 PIEVN
+563 PITTN
-568 TVSMENDKKEEEPTD
+568 TVSMDNDEKGNESTD
-583 LSFDAALRKPSK
+583 LSFNSALRKKTK
-595 RRKITL
+595 RRK

>member
-1 MAAKKREETYEPS
+1 MAKKKTAIEYEPS

-20 FDYIEHEKGN
+20 FDYIQHEKGN

-38 SGKTYTLIKALGLIP
+38 SGKTYTLVKALSLIP

-75 KGFPNV
+75 KEFPNV

-94 TRGLRIGGRK
+94 TRGLGIGGMK

-124 NIKKLARNA
+124 NINKLSRNA

-145 DFGRFYIATT
+145 DFGRFYLATT
-155 KTDMI
+155 RSEMI
-160 EIMVK
+160 ELMTK

-176 VALQIM
+176 VALKVM
-182 AMGAKDIEN
+182 AIGGKNLDS

-201 HIYDLHLK
+201 HIYDLHLQ
-209 ECEYDYIMVDE
+209 ECEYDFIMVDE
-220 CQDMNVAER
+220 CQDLNVAER
-229 KLVLRCLK
+229 NLVLRCLK

-259 PESFRAIQSL
+259 PDSFRAIQSI

-282 CPEAVVTFAKNLV
+282 CPESVVKFAQNLV
-295 PSIEAKP
+295 PSIEAKQG
-302 NAEEGVILDGVSI
+302 AEEGVILDCVSLD
-315 EDVQDG
+315 DVHDG

-335 YCKLLEQGKKA
+335 YCKLLEQGKRA

-356 LKSIVTSTHQEYL
+356 LQNIVIGTHKDYL
-369 HSNLKQDGVFIR
+369 YTNLKRDGVFIR

-400 QEDAMNHE
+400 QEDAMKHE
-408 TIQNKLD
+408 TIQAKLD

-420 EVLGFELKT
+420 EVLGADLTTTEELTK
-429 AEQLERKI
+429 KI
-437 DEIFPKNDKGEG
+437 EDIFPKNDKGEG
-449 IMLSTIHKAK
+449 IMLSTVHKAK

-472 LMPSKSAVEEWQ
+472 LMPSKSALDEWQ
-484 VKQERNLMYVA
+484 VQQERNLMYVA
-495 YTRAKKLLA
+495 YTRAKKVLG
-504 FLDEEETPD
+504 FLNEEETPD
-513 FDNFSSKLES
+513 FDNFSSKLEA
-523 KLKYAETMV
+523 KLRQAEMMV
-532 AAILGKSFKPTMN
+532 AAILGKTFKATMN

-554 RAKARKIFA
+554 RVTARKIFA
-563 PIEVN
+563 PITTN
-568 TVSMENDKKEEEPTD
+568 TVSMDNDEKGNESTD
-583 LSFDAALRKPSK
+583 LSFNSALRKK
-595 RRKITL
+595 TRRRK

>member
-1 MAAKKREETYEPS
+1 MAKKKTAIEYEPS

-20 FDYIEHEKGN
+20 FDYIQHEKGN

-38 SGKTYTLIKALGLIP
+38 SGKTYTLVKALSLIP

-75 KGFPNV
+75 KEFPNV

-94 TRGLRIGGRK
+94 TRGLGIGGMK

-124 NIKKLARNA
+124 NINKLSRNA

-145 DFGRFYIATT
+145 DFGRFYLATT
-155 KTDMI
+155 RSEMI
-160 EIMVK
+160 ELMTK

-176 VALQIM
+176 VALKVM
-182 AMGAKDIEN
+182 AIGGKNLDS

-201 HIYDLHLK
+201 HIYDLHLQ
-209 ECEYDYIMVDE
+209 ECEYDFIMVDE
-220 CQDMNVAER
+220 CQDLNVAER
-229 KLVLRCLK
+229 NLVLRCLK

-259 PESFRAIQSL
+259 PDSFRAIQSI

-282 CPEAVVTFAKNLV
+282 CPESVVKFAQNLV
-295 PSIEAKP
+295 PSIEAKQG
-302 NAEEGVILDGVSI
+302 AEEGVILDCVSLD
-315 EDVQDG
+315 DVHDG

-335 YCKLLEQGKKA
+335 YCKLLEQGKRA

-356 LKSIVTSTHQEYL
+356 LQNIVIGTHKDYL
-369 HSNLKQDGVFIR
+369 HTNLKRDGVFIR

-400 QEDAMNHE
+400 QEDAMKHE
-408 TIQNKLD
+408 TIQAKLD

-420 EVLGFELKT
+420 EVLGADLTTTEELTK
-429 AEQLERKI
+429 KI
-437 DEIFPKNDKGEG
+437 EDIFPKNDKGEG
-449 IMLSTIHKAK
+449 IMLSTVHKAK

-472 LMPSKSAVEEWQ
+472 LMPSKSALDEWQ
-484 VKQERNLMYVA
+484 VQQERNLMYVA
-495 YTRAKKLLA
+495 YTRAKKVLG
-504 FLDEEETPD
+504 FLNEEETPD
-513 FDNFSSKLES
+513 FDNFSSKLEA
-523 KLKYAETMV
+523 KLRQAEMMV
-532 AAILGKSFKPTMN
+532 AAILGKTFKATMN

-554 RAKARKIFA
+554 RVTARKIFA
-563 PIEVN
+563 PITTN
-568 TVSMENDKKEEEPTD
+568 TVSMDNDEKGNESTD
-583 LSFDAALRKPSK
+583 LSFKSALRKKTK
-595 RRKITL
+595 RRK

>member
-1 MAAKKREETYEPS
+1 MAKKKTAIEYEPS

-20 FDYIEHEKGN
+20 FDYIQHEKGN

-38 SGKTYTLIKALGLIP
+38 SGKTYTLVKALSLIP

-75 KGFPNV
+75 KEFPNV

-94 TRGLRIGGRK
+94 TRGLRIGGMK

-124 NIKKLARNA
+124 NINKLSRNA

-145 DFGRFYIATT
+145 DFGRFYLATT
-155 KTDMI
+155 RSEMI
-160 EIMVK
+160 ELMTK

-176 VALQIM
+176 VALKVM
-182 AMGAKDIEN
+182 AIGGKNLDS

-201 HIYDLHLK
+201 HIYDLHLQ
-209 ECEYDYIMVDE
+209 ECEYDFIMVDE
-220 CQDMNVAER
+220 CQDLNVAER
-229 KLVLRCLK
+229 NLVLRCLK

-259 PESFRAIQSL
+259 PDSFRAIQSI

-282 CPEAVVTFAKNLV
+282 CPESVVKFAQNLV
-295 PSIEAKP
+295 PSIEAKQG
-302 NAEEGVILDGVSI
+302 AEEGVILDCVSLD
-315 EDVQDG
+315 DVHDG

-335 YCKLLEQGKKA
+335 YCKLLEQGKRA

-356 LKSIVTSTHQEYL
+356 LQNIVIGTHKDYL
-369 HSNLKQDGVFIR
+369 YTNLKRDGVFIR

-400 QEDAMNHE
+400 QEDAMKHE
-408 TIQNKLD
+408 TIQAKLD

-420 EVLGFELKT
+420 EVLGADLTTTEELTK
-429 AEQLERKI
+429 KI
-437 DEIFPKNDKGEG
+437 EDIFPKNDKGEG
-449 IMLSTIHKAK
+449 IMLSTVHKAK

-472 LMPSKSAVEEWQ
+472 LMPSKSALDEWQ
-484 VKQERNLMYVA
+484 VQQERNLMYVA
-495 YTRAKKLLA
+495 YTRAKKVLG
-504 FLDEEETPD
+504 FLNEEETPD
-513 FDNFSSKLES
+513 FDNFSSKLEA
-523 KLKYAETMV
+523 KLRQAEMMV
-532 AAILGKSFKPTMN
+532 AAILGKTFKATMN

-554 RAKARKIFA
+554 RVTARKIFA
-563 PIEVN
+563 PITTN
-568 TVSMENDKKEEEPTD
+568 TVSMDNDEKGNESTD
-583 LSFDAALRKPSK
+583 LSFNSALRKKTK
-595 RRKITL
+595 RRK